1 MGKHGCKGIPIFLRN
16 KRTRMF
22 SLLTAL
28 LATIAIVVGNGA
40 INAASADI
48 FAQYYT
54 YSDAC
59 SKVSP
64 SRKIVKKD
72 EDGNYVFCIN
82 TGSTVKADSDWRDIP
97 LDVNNINEI
106 TARIA
111 KSSIENDF
119 TSQMEA
125 AAYLIH
131 EHYDEDKRGWEE
143 AKRRGFDGAPN
154 LKENAEK
161 LWNEVTQKTTKGMGF
176 KILDPYATYYARS
189 GRVVIDAQGVDGRN
203 VTYGSE
209 NTEFKVTAVGDKLRF
224 IKDKKQVKEV
234 KESINSYNL
243 TYGIDWVATGEGEA
257 EIKGEYYIPYLQR
270 KDIGNGA
277 ALIRVAK
284 DEKVKEF
291 TNVLTERAHRK
302 FQPSLSSKSTV
313 KELKVGDSVEDTVT
327 SALKNPTEDEWV
339 SGKDVRARGYYFVG
353 SYNDI
358 MKKRENKKDKVEE
371 YIKELREDKNI
382 RQVAAADVYFSGENQ
397 EVKAVAHEAK
407 GDLSKDE
414 LASAKVYKVNKDD
427 AGLFGTWVWF
437 IDPGNQ
443 KDDVREFIP
452 EKFVEEFGNVN
463 STVSHKA
470 KISIEHVKNLKNK
483 DTNDVSDAIVVSGV
497 PKDYGKFDG
506 NTDYGFSKD
515 AKMNIRLW
523 WVGNKDGSMSNENM
537 VKLVSSSVEEP
548 KEDENHKKIDSW
560 DVPLR
565 NGTYTL
571 GNGKI
576 ILTHNESN
584 SKEAGKDGDSEDNKG
599 SEDNKENRSV
609 ENKKEKF
616 EKVGDMID
624 LLDGNAAKSGM
635 YVFVYEFPGSSRAQ
649 EFKTSFN
656 NEDSRSFFDRNK
668 PVTVT
673 VNKAENASGKGE
685 PGKGEQPGGSSE
697 KPGNQKQP
705 GTGEVGKGESGKGEQ
720 PGKSEPGKQ
729 DNPGGSS
736 EKPSKQD
743 PGKSEPVGSGNVTGS
758 EVDPKTS
765 HSGGVVD
772 NIISK
777 QNPQNPQ
784 GSGVQA
790 GNNTQS
796 GSTQS
801 SGKNELGKQEPGK
814 EQPGG
819 SSEKPSGLQPGGTQN
834 NGSASSGQN
843 GGTSD
848 VKNGN
853 KSGESSGEPA
863 GSGNVTGSEV
873 DPKTSPSGGVVDNII
888 SKQNPQ
894 NPQGQQNPQ
903 NPQGSGVQAGNNT
916 QSGSTQGSG
925 KNDPGKQQQPGNVN
939 SGKEQPGGSSEKPGG
954 TQGSSAQNE
963 VACTQS
969 GSTQVGNNAQ
979 SGVNAGANNNT
990 LGAQVDAGTNNT
1002 VHQNADATGDSDAK
1016 NDAKSNA
1023 NNDKINEKNNK
1034 KDDQSNVKTDSQH
1047 KSEHVATKE
1056 DSKEDKYTATKSGTI
1071 QRGDSKKVD
1080 AHQSATQQ
1088 GNSKHGNSQQVD
1100 NQQGDNQQG
1109 DNQQVSDSNME
1120 QGAQSNDQYASG
1132 VKNSKRR
1139 HARLGA
1145 HFGHLVTTG
1154 VKVETTLMFSLAILL
1169 IAGAVIL
1176 AKRVSYIA

>member
-154 LKENAEK
+154 LKEDAEK
-161 LWNEVTQKTTKGMGF
+161 LWNEVSKKTPNSMGF
-176 KILDPYATYYARS
+176 KILYPYATYYARS
-189 GRVVIDAQGVDGRN
+189 GRVVIDAQGVDERN

-234 KESINSYNL
+234 KDHLGSYAAS
-243 TYGIDWVATGEGEA
+243 YGIEWVATGEGEA

-327 SALKNPTEDEWV
+327 SSLKNPTEGEWV

-537 VKLVSSSVEEP
+537 VKLVSSFVEEP

-584 SKEAGKDGDSEDNKG
+584 SKEAGKESGKDSDSEDNKG
-599 SEDNKENRSV
+599 SEDNKENRSA

-624 LLDGNAAKSGM
+624 LLDGNTAKSGM

-673 VNKAENASGKGE
+673 VNKAENAGAKGEPGKGDPGKGE
-685 PGKGEQPGGSSE
+685 PGKGEPGKEQPGGSSE
-697 KPGNQKQP
+697 KPGKQD
-705 GTGEVGKGESGKGEQ
+705 
-720 PGKSEPGKQ
+720 PGKQ

-736 EKPSKQD
+736 EKPSRQY

-765 HSGGVVD
+765 PSGGVVD

-777 QNPQNPQ
+777 QDPQ
-784 GSGVQA
+784 GSGKQD
-790 GNNTQS
+790 NP
-796 GSTQS
+796 
-801 SGKNELGKQEPGK
+801 GKQNLSKQEPGK
-814 EQPGG
+814 QDNPVKDQPDVQKPGD
-819 SSEKPSGLQPGGTQN
+819 SNEKPSGLQPGGMQN
-834 NGSASSGQN
+834 NGSASSSQN
-843 GGTSD
+843 GGASD
-848 VKNGN
+848 VKNGSQ
-853 KSGESSGEPA
+853 SGESSGEPA

-894 NPQGQQNPQ
+894 NPQ
-903 NPQGSGVQAGNNT
+903 NPQGSGVQAGNNN

-925 KNDPGKQQQPGNVN
+925 KNKPGKQQQPGNVN
-939 SGKEQPGGSSEKPGG
+939 PVKSEPGVQKPGGSSEKPGG

-963 VACTQS
+963 VAGTQS
-969 GSTQVGNNAQ
+969 GRAQVGNNAQ

-1002 VHQNADATGDSDAK
+1002 VHQNADATGESNPK
-1016 NDAKSNA
+1016 SNAKSNA

-1034 KDDQSNVKTDSQH
+1034 KDDQSNVKTDSQY

-1056 DSKEDKYTATKSGTI
+1056 DSKEDKYTAAKSGTI

-1088 GNSKHGNSQQVD
+1088 GDSKQEDSQY
-1100 NQQGDNQQG
+1100 GG
-1109 DNQQVSDSNME
+1109 NQQVSDSNVE
-1120 QGAQSNDQYASG
+1120 QNAQPNNQYASG
-1132 VKNSKRR
+1132 TKNSKRR

-1145 HFGHLVTTG
+1145 NVGHLVTTG

-1169 IAGAVIL
+1169 IAGSVVL

>member
-82 TGSTVKADSDWRDIP
+82 TGSTVKVDSDWRDIP
-97 LDVNNINEI
+97 IDVNNINEI

-111 KSSIENDF
+111 KSAIENDF
-119 TSQMEA
+119 TSQMED

-143 AKRRGFDGAPN
+143 AKRRGFDGASN
-154 LKENAEK
+154 LKEEAEK
-161 LWNEVTQKTTKGMGF
+161 LWNEVSKKTPNGMGF

-189 GRVVIDAQGVDGRN
+189 GRVVIDTQGVDEKN

-234 KESINSYNL
+234 KDHLGSYAAS
-243 TYGIDWVATGEGEA
+243 YGIEWVATGEGEE

-302 FQPSLSSKSTV
+302 FQPSISSKSTV

-584 SKEAGKDGDSEDNKG
+584 GKESGKDSDSEDNKG
-599 SEDNKENRSV
+599 SEDNKENRSA

-624 LLDGNAAKSGM
+624 LLDGNTAKSGM

-673 VNKAENASGKGE
+673 VNKAEDASGKGE
-685 PGKGEQPGGSSE
+685 PGKQQPGGSSE
-697 KPGNQKQP
+697 KPG
-705 GTGEVGKGESGKGEQ
+705 
-720 PGKSEPGKQ
+720 
-729 DNPGGSS
+729 
-736 EKPSKQD
+736 
-743 PGKSEPVGSGNVTGS
+743 
-758 EVDPKTS
+758 
-765 HSGGVVD
+765 
-772 NIISK
+772 
-777 QNPQNPQ
+777 
-784 GSGVQA
+784 
-790 GNNTQS
+790 
-796 GSTQS
+796 
-801 SGKNELGKQEPGK
+801 
-814 EQPGG
+814 
-819 SSEKPSGLQPGGTQN
+819 GLQPGGTQN
-834 NGSASSGQN
+834 NGGASSGQN
-843 GGTSD
+843 GGASD

-894 NPQGQQNPQ
+894 NPQSPQSPQNPHGQQS
-903 NPQGSGVQAGNNT
+903 PQGSGVQAGNNT

-925 KNDPGKQQQPGNVN
+925 KNEPGKQEPGKSEPGVQ
-939 SGKEQPGGSSEKPGG
+939 KPGGSSEKPGNQKQPGTGESGKQDNPGGSSEKLSG

-963 VACTQS
+963 VAGTQS
-969 GSTQVGNNAQ
+969 GRAQVGNNAQ

-1002 VHQNADATGDSDAK
+1002 VHQNADATGES
-1016 NDAKSNA
+1016 NAKSNA

-1034 KDDQSNVKTDSQH
+1034 KDNQSNVNTDAQN
-1047 KSEHVATKE
+1047 KSEHVEGKE
-1056 DSKEDKYTATKSGTI
+1056 DSKEGKYTATKSGTI
-1071 QRGDSKKVD
+1071 RRGDSKKVD
-1080 AHQSATQQ
+1080 AYQSTTQQ
-1088 GNSKHGNSQQVD
+1088 GDSKQGNSQY
-1100 NQQGDNQQG
+1100 G
-1109 DNQQVSDSNME
+1109 DNQQVSDSNVE
-1120 QGAQSNDQYASG
+1120 QNSQSNNQYASG
-1132 VKNSKRR
+1132 AKNSKRR

-1145 HFGHLVTTG
+1145 NVGHLVTTG

-1169 IAGAVIL
+1169 IAGSVIL

>member
-48 FAQYYT
+48 FGQYYT

-111 KSSIENDF
+111 KFAIKNDF
-119 TSQMEA
+119 TSRMEA

-143 AKRRGFDGAPN
+143 AKRRGFDTAFN
-154 LKENAEK
+154 LKEEVEK
-161 LWNEVTQKTTKGMGF
+161 LWNEVTQKTPKSMGF
-176 KILDPYATYYARS
+176 KILDPYATYYS
-189 GRVVIDAQGVDGRN
+189 KHGRVVIDANGIDLNKVPSG
-203 VTYGSE
+203 YE
-209 NTEFKVTAVGDKLRF
+209 NINFKVTAVGDKLRF

-234 KESINSYNL
+234 KDYIGSYSTL
-243 TYGIDWVATGEGEA
+243 YGIDWVATGEGEE

-284 DEKVKEF
+284 DEKVREF

-302 FQPSLSSKSTV
+302 FQPSISSKSTV

-327 SALKNPTEDEWV
+327 SSLKNPTEDEWV

-584 SKEAGKDGDSEDNKG
+584 GKESGKDSDSEDNKG
-599 SEDNKENRSV
+599 SEDNKENRSA

-624 LLDGNAAKSGM
+624 LLDGNTAKSGM

-685 PGKGEQPGGSSE
+685 PGKQEPGKQDNPGGSSE
-697 KPGNQKQP
+697 KPGKQD
-705 GTGEVGKGESGKGEQ
+705 
-720 PGKSEPGKQ
+720 PGKQ

-743 PGKSEPVGSGNVTGS
+743 PGKS
-758 EVDPKTS
+758 
-765 HSGGVVD
+765 
-772 NIISK
+772 
-777 QNPQNPQ
+777 
-784 GSGVQA
+784 
-790 GNNTQS
+790 
-796 GSTQS
+796 
-801 SGKNELGKQEPGK
+801 
-814 EQPGG
+814 
-819 SSEKPSGLQPGGTQN
+819 
-834 NGSASSGQN
+834 
-843 GGTSD
+843 
-848 VKNGN
+848 
-853 KSGESSGEPA
+853 EPA

-894 NPQGQQNPQ
+894 NPQNPQ
-903 NPQGSGVQAGNNT
+903 SPQNQQGSGVQAGDTN

-925 KNDPGKQQQPGNVN
+925 KNDPGKQEPGNVN
-939 SGKEQPGGSSEKPGG
+939 PVKSEPGVQKPGGSSEKPGG

-963 VACTQS
+963 VAGTQS
-969 GSTQVGNNAQ
+969 GRAQVGNNAQ

-1002 VHQNADATGDSDAK
+1002 VHQNADATVES
-1016 NDAKSNA
+1016 NAKSNAKSTA

-1034 KDDQSNVKTDSQH
+1034 KDNQSNVNTDSQH
-1047 KSEHVATKE
+1047 KSEHVEGKE
-1056 DSKEDKYTATKSGTI
+1056 YSKEGKYTATKSGTI

-1080 AHQSATQQ
+1080 THQSATQQ
-1088 GNSKHGNSQQVD
+1088 GDSK
-1100 NQQGDNQQG
+1100 QGDSQYG
-1109 DNQQVSDSNME
+1109 DNQQVSDSNVE
-1120 QGAQSNDQYASG
+1120 QNSQPNNQYVSG
-1132 VKNSKRR
+1132 TKNSKRR

-1145 HFGHLVTTG
+1145 NVGHLVTTG

-1169 IAGAVIL
+1169 IAGSVIL

>member
-48 FAQYYT
+48 FGQYYT

-64 SRKIVKKD
+64 SKKIVKKD

-111 KSSIENDF
+111 KFAIENDF
-119 TSQMEA
+119 TSRMEA

-143 AKRRGFDGAPN
+143 AKRRGFDTAFN
-154 LKENAEK
+154 LKEEAEK
-161 LWNEVTQKTTKGMGF
+161 LWNEVTQKTPNSMGF
-176 KILDPYATYYARS
+176 KILDPYATYYS
-189 GRVVIDAQGVDGRN
+189 KHGRVVIDANGIDLNKVPSG
-203 VTYGSE
+203 YE
-209 NTEFKVTAVGDKLRF
+209 NINFKVTAVGDKLRF

-234 KESINSYNL
+234 KDYIGSYSTL
-243 TYGIDWVATGEGEA
+243 YGIDWVATGEGEA

-284 DEKVKEF
+284 DEKVREF

-302 FQPSLSSKSTV
+302 FQPSISSKSTV

-327 SALKNPTEDEWV
+327 SSLKNPTEDEWV

-452 EKFVEEFGNVN
+452 GKFVEEFGNVN

-584 SKEAGKDGDSEDNKG
+584 GKESGKEAGKDSDSEDNKG
-599 SEDNKENRSV
+599 SEDNKENRSA

-624 LLDGNAAKSGM
+624 LLDGNTAKSGM

-673 VNKAENASGKGE
+673 VNKAENAGAKGEPGKSEPGKGE
-685 PGKGEQPGGSSE
+685 PGKQQPGGSSE
-697 KPGNQKQP
+697 KPG
-705 GTGEVGKGESGKGEQ
+705 
-720 PGKSEPGKQ
+720 
-729 DNPGGSS
+729 
-736 EKPSKQD
+736 
-743 PGKSEPVGSGNVTGS
+743 
-758 EVDPKTS
+758 
-765 HSGGVVD
+765 
-772 NIISK
+772 
-777 QNPQNPQ
+777 
-784 GSGVQA
+784 
-790 GNNTQS
+790 
-796 GSTQS
+796 
-801 SGKNELGKQEPGK
+801 
-814 EQPGG
+814 
-819 SSEKPSGLQPGGTQN
+819 GLQPGGTQN

-843 GGTSD
+843 GGASD

-873 DPKTSPSGGVVDNII
+873 DPKTSPSDGVVDNIV
-888 SKQNPQ
+888 SKQNP
-894 NPQGQQNPQ
+894 QNPQ

-925 KNDPGKQQQPGNVN
+925 KNEPGKQQQPGNANPVK
-939 SGKEQPGGSSEKPGG
+939 SEPGVQKPGGSSEKPGG

-963 VACTQS
+963 VAGTQS
-969 GSTQVGNNAQ
+969 GSAQVGNNAQ

-1002 VHQNADATGDSDAK
+1002 AHQNANATGES
-1016 NDAKSNA
+1016 NAKSNA
-1023 NNDKINEKNNK
+1023 TNDKINEKNNK
-1034 KDDQSNVKTDSQH
+1034 KDNQSNVNADSQH
-1047 KSEHVATKE
+1047 KSEHVEGKE
-1056 DSKEDKYTATKSGTI
+1056 DSKEGKYTATKSGAI

-1080 AHQSATQQ
+1080 THQSATQQ
-1088 GNSKHGNSQQVD
+1088 GDSK
-1100 NQQGDNQQG
+1100 QGDSRYG
-1109 DNQQVSDSNME
+1109 DNQQVSDSNVE
-1120 QGAQSNDQYASG
+1120 QNAQPNNQYASG
-1132 VKNSKRR
+1132 TKNSKRR

-1145 HFGHLVTTG
+1145 NVGHLVTTG

-1169 IAGAVIL
+1169 IAGSVIL

>member
-48 FAQYYT
+48 FAQYST
-54 YSDAC
+54 YKDAC
-59 SKVSP
+59 SQVKP
-64 SRKIVKKD
+64 YGKLVKKD
-72 EDGNYVFCIN
+72 DDGNYVFCIN
-82 TGSTVKADSDWRDIP
+82 TGSTVKADSDWRDMP

-111 KSSIENDF
+111 KYAIENNL
-119 TSQMEA
+119 TSQMEE

-131 EHYDEDKRGWEE
+131 ERYDEDKRGWEE
-143 AKRRGFDGAPN
+143 AKRRGFEGASN
-154 LKENAEK
+154 LKEDAEK
-161 LWNEVTQKTTKGMGF
+161 VWNEVTQKTPKGMGF
-176 KILDPYATYYARS
+176 KILDPYSTYYARS
-189 GRVVIDAQGVDGRN
+189 GRVIIDAHGVDARN
-203 VTYGSE
+203 VGYYRD
-209 NTEFKVTAVGDKLRF
+209 NTEFKLTAVGDKLRF
-224 IKDKKQVKEV
+224 IKDKKQVKEF
-234 KESINSYNL
+234 KELLNPYNL
-243 TYGIDWVATGEGEA
+243 QCGIDWVATGEGEA

-284 DEKVKEF
+284 DEKVREF

-302 FQPSLSSKSTV
+302 FQPSISSKSIV

-537 VKLVSSSVEEP
+537 VKLVSGSVEEP

-584 SKEAGKDGDSEDNKG
+584 GKESGKESGKDSDSEDNKG
-599 SEDNKENRSV
+599 SEDNKENRSA

-624 LLDGNAAKSGM
+624 LLDGNTAKSGM

-685 PGKGEQPGGSSE
+685 PGKQEPGKGEPGKQQPGGSSE
-697 KPGNQKQP
+697 KPGKQD
-705 GTGEVGKGESGKGEQ
+705 
-720 PGKSEPGKQ
+720 PGKQ

-765 HSGGVVD
+765 
-772 NIISK
+772 
-777 QNPQNPQ
+777 
-784 GSGVQA
+784 
-790 GNNTQS
+790 
-796 GSTQS
+796 
-801 SGKNELGKQEPGK
+801 
-814 EQPGG
+814 
-819 SSEKPSGLQPGGTQN
+819 
-834 NGSASSGQN
+834 
-843 GGTSD
+843 
-848 VKNGN
+848 
-853 KSGESSGEPA
+853 
-863 GSGNVTGSEV
+863 
-873 DPKTSPSGGVVDNII
+873 PSGGVVDNII

-894 NPQGQQNPQ
+894 NPQSPQNPQ
-903 NPQGSGVQAGNNT
+903 GQQGAQGSGVQAGNNT

-939 SGKEQPGGSSEKPGG
+939 PGKEQSGNANTVKSEPGVQKPGGSSEKPGG

-963 VACTQS
+963 VAGTQS
-969 GSTQVGNNAQ
+969 GRAQVGNNAQ

-1002 VHQNADATGDSDAK
+1002 VHQNADATGES
-1016 NDAKSNA
+1016 NAKSNA
-1023 NNDKINEKNNK
+1023 NNDKISEKNNK
-1034 KDDQSNVKTDSQH
+1034 KDGQSNVNTDSQH
-1047 KSEHVATKE
+1047 KSEHVEGKE
-1056 DSKEDKYTATKSGTI
+1056 DSKEGKYTATKSGTI

-1080 AHQSATQQ
+1080 THQSATQP
-1088 GNSKHGNSQQVD
+1088 GDSK
-1100 NQQGDNQQG
+1100 QGDSQYG
-1109 DNQQVSDSNME
+1109 DNQQVSDSNVE
-1120 QGAQSNDQYASG
+1120 QNSQSNNQYASG
-1132 VKNSKRR
+1132 AKNSKRR

-1145 HFGHLVTTG
+1145 NVGHLVTTG

-1169 IAGAVIL
+1169 IAGSVIL

>member
-48 FAQYYT
+48 FGQYYT

-64 SRKIVKKD
+64 SKKIVKKD

-111 KSSIENDF
+111 KFAIENDF
-119 TSQMEA
+119 TSRMEA

-143 AKRRGFDGAPN
+143 AKRRGFDTAFN
-154 LKENAEK
+154 LKEEAEK

-189 GRVVIDAQGVDGRN
+189 GRVIIDAQGVDGRN

-302 FQPSLSSKSTV
+302 FQPSISSKSTV

-327 SALKNPTEDEWV
+327 SSLKNPTEGEWV

-584 SKEAGKDGDSEDNKG
+584 GKESGKESGKDSDSEDNKG
-599 SEDNKENRSV
+599 SEDNKENRSA

-624 LLDGNAAKSGM
+624 LLDGNTAKSGM

-673 VNKAENASGKGE
+673 VNKAEDASGKGE
-685 PGKGEQPGGSSE
+685 PGKQEPGKSEPGKEQPGGSSE

-705 GTGEVGKGESGKGEQ
+705 GTGESGKG
-720 PGKSEPGKQ
+720 EPGKQ

-743 PGKSEPVGSGNVTGS
+743 PGKS
-758 EVDPKTS
+758 
-765 HSGGVVD
+765 
-772 NIISK
+772 
-777 QNPQNPQ
+777 
-784 GSGVQA
+784 
-790 GNNTQS
+790 
-796 GSTQS
+796 
-801 SGKNELGKQEPGK
+801 
-814 EQPGG
+814 
-819 SSEKPSGLQPGGTQN
+819 
-834 NGSASSGQN
+834 
-843 GGTSD
+843 
-848 VKNGN
+848 
-853 KSGESSGEPA
+853 EPA

-873 DPKTSPSGGVVDNII
+873 DPKTSPSGGVVDNIV
-888 SKQNPQ
+888 SKQNP
-894 NPQGQQNPQ
+894 QNPQ

-925 KNDPGKQQQPGNVN
+925 KNEPGKQEP
-939 SGKEQPGGSSEKPGG
+939 GKEQSGNANPVKSEPGVQKPGGSSEKPGG

-963 VACTQS
+963 VAGTQS
-969 GSTQVGNNAQ
+969 GRAQVGNNAQ

-1002 VHQNADATGDSDAK
+1002 VHQNADATAK
-1016 NDAKSNA
+1016 SNAKSNA

-1034 KDDQSNVKTDSQH
+1034 KDNQSNVNADSQH
-1047 KSEHVATKE
+1047 KSEHVEGKE
-1056 DSKEDKYTATKSGTI
+1056 DSKEGKYTATKSGTI

-1080 AHQSATQQ
+1080 THQSATQQ
-1088 GNSKHGNSQQVD
+1088 GDSK
-1100 NQQGDNQQG
+1100 QGDSQYG
-1109 DNQQVSDSNME
+1109 DNQQVSDSNVE
-1120 QGAQSNDQYASG
+1120 QNSQPNNQYVSG
-1132 VKNSKRR
+1132 TKNSKRR

-1145 HFGHLVTTG
+1145 NVGHLVTTG

-1169 IAGAVIL
+1169 IAGSVIL

>member
-72 EDGNYVFCIN
+72 DDGNYVFCIN

-111 KSSIENDF
+111 KSAIENDF
-119 TSQMEA
+119 TSRMEA

-143 AKRRGFDGAPN
+143 AKRRGFDGASN
-154 LKENAEK
+154 LKEDAEK
-161 LWNEVTQKTTKGMGF
+161 LWNEVTQKTPKCMGF

-189 GRVVIDAQGVDGRN
+189 GRVVIDTQGVDERN
-203 VTYGSE
+203 VTYDSE
-209 NTEFKVTAVGDKLRF
+209 NTKFKVTAVGDKLRF

-234 KESINSYNL
+234 KDHIGSYSTL
-243 TYGIDWVATGEGEA
+243 YGIDWVATGEGEA

-327 SALKNPTEDEWV
+327 SSLKNPTEGEWV

-452 EKFVEEFGNVN
+452 GKFVEEFGNVN

-584 SKEAGKDGDSEDNKG
+584 GKEAGKESGKDSDSEDNKG
-599 SEDNKENRSV
+599 SEDNKENRSA

-624 LLDGNAAKSGM
+624 LLDGNTAKSGM

-673 VNKAENASGKGE
+673 VNKAENAGAKGE
-685 PGKGEQPGGSSE
+685 PGKGEPGKEQSGNANPVKSEPGVQKPGGSSE
-697 KPGNQKQP
+697 D
-705 GTGEVGKGESGKGEQ
+705 
-720 PGKSEPGKQ
+720 PGKQDPGKQ

-743 PGKSEPVGSGNVTGS
+743 PDKSEPAGSGNVTGS

-765 HSGGVVD
+765 SSGGVVD

-784 GSGVQA
+784 
-790 GNNTQS
+790 
-796 GSTQS
+796 
-801 SGKNELGKQEPGK
+801 
-814 EQPGG
+814 
-819 SSEKPSGLQPGGTQN
+819 
-834 NGSASSGQN
+834 
-843 GGTSD
+843 
-848 VKNGN
+848 
-853 KSGESSGEPA
+853 
-863 GSGNVTGSEV
+863 
-873 DPKTSPSGGVVDNII
+873 
-888 SKQNPQ
+888 NPQ
-894 NPQGQQNPQ
+894 SPQSPQSPQ

-939 SGKEQPGGSSEKPGG
+939 PGKEQPGGSSEKPGG

-963 VACTQS
+963 VAGTQS

-979 SGVNAGANNNT
+979 SGVNAGVNNNT

-1002 VHQNADATGDSDAK
+1002 VHQNADAAGES
-1016 NDAKSNA
+1016 NAKSNA

-1056 DSKEDKYTATKSGTI
+1056 DSKEGKYTATKSGTI

-1080 AHQSATQQ
+1080 TYQSATQQ
-1088 GNSKHGNSQQVD
+1088 GDSK
-1100 NQQGDNQQG
+1100 QGDSQYG
-1109 DNQQVSDSNME
+1109 GNQQVSDSNVE
-1120 QGAQSNDQYASG
+1120 QNSQSNNQYASG
-1132 VKNSKRR
+1132 TKNSKRR

-1145 HFGHLVTTG
+1145 NVGHLVTTG

-1169 IAGAVIL
+1169 IAGSVIL

>member
-22 SLLTAL
+22 SLMTAL

-48 FAQYYT
+48 FGQYYT

-64 SRKIVKKD
+64 SKKIVKKD

-111 KSSIENDF
+111 KFAIENDF
-119 TSQMEA
+119 TSRMEA

-143 AKRRGFDGAPN
+143 AKRRGFDTAFN
-154 LKENAEK
+154 LKEEAEK
-161 LWNEVTQKTTKGMGF
+161 LWNEVTQKTPNSMGF
-176 KILDPYATYYARS
+176 KILDPYATYYS
-189 GRVVIDAQGVDGRN
+189 KHGRVVIDANGIDLNKVPSG
-203 VTYGSE
+203 YE
-209 NTEFKVTAVGDKLRF
+209 NINFKVTAVGDKLRF

-234 KESINSYNL
+234 KDYIGSYSTL
-243 TYGIDWVATGEGEA
+243 YGIDWVATGEGEE

-284 DEKVKEF
+284 DEKVREF

-302 FQPSLSSKSTV
+302 FQPSISSKSTV

-327 SALKNPTEDEWV
+327 SSLKNPTEDEWV

-452 EKFVEEFGNVN
+452 GKFVEEFGNVN

-584 SKEAGKDGDSEDNKG
+584 GKESGKEAGKDSDSEDNKG
-599 SEDNKENRSV
+599 SEDNKENRSA

-624 LLDGNAAKSGM
+624 LLDGNTAKSGM

-656 NEDSRSFFDRNK
+656 NEDSRSFFDRSK

-673 VNKAENASGKGE
+673 VNKAENAGAKGEPGKSEPGKGE
-685 PGKGEQPGGSSE
+685 PGKQQPGGSSE
-697 KPGNQKQP
+697 KPG
-705 GTGEVGKGESGKGEQ
+705 
-720 PGKSEPGKQ
+720 
-729 DNPGGSS
+729 
-736 EKPSKQD
+736 KQD
-743 PGKSEPVGSGNVTGS
+743 PGKSEPV
-758 EVDPKTS
+758 
-765 HSGGVVD
+765 
-772 NIISK
+772 
-777 QNPQNPQ
+777 
-784 GSGVQA
+784 
-790 GNNTQS
+790 
-796 GSTQS
+796 
-801 SGKNELGKQEPGK
+801 
-814 EQPGG
+814 
-819 SSEKPSGLQPGGTQN
+819 
-834 NGSASSGQN
+834 
-843 GGTSD
+843 
-848 VKNGN
+848 
-853 KSGESSGEPA
+853 

-894 NPQGQQNPQ
+894 NPQSPQ
-903 NPQGSGVQAGNNT
+903 NQQGSGVQAGNNN

-925 KNDPGKQQQPGNVN
+925 KNEPGKQEPGKSEPGVQKPGGSSEKPGNQKQPGTGE
-939 SGKEQPGGSSEKPGG
+939 SGKQDNPGGSSEKPGG

-963 VACTQS
+963 VAGTQS

-1002 VHQNADATGDSDAK
+1002 VHQNADATAK
-1016 NDAKSNA
+1016 SNAKSNA

-1034 KDDQSNVKTDSQH
+1034 KDNQSNVNADSQH
-1047 KSEHVATKE
+1047 KSEHVEGKE
-1056 DSKEDKYTATKSGTI
+1056 DSKEGKYTATKSGTI

-1080 AHQSATQQ
+1080 THQSATQQ
-1088 GNSKHGNSQQVD
+1088 GDSK
-1100 NQQGDNQQG
+1100 QGDSQYG
-1109 DNQQVSDSNME
+1109 DNQQVSDSNVE
-1120 QGAQSNDQYASG
+1120 QNSQPNNQYVSG
-1132 VKNSKRR
+1132 TKNSKRR

-1145 HFGHLVTTG
+1145 NVGHLVTTG

-1169 IAGAVIL
+1169 IAGSVIL
-1176 AKRVSYIA
+1176 SKRVSYIA

>member
-72 EDGNYVFCIN
+72 DDGNYVFCIN

-111 KSSIENDF
+111 KSAIENDF
-119 TSQMEA
+119 TSRMEA

-143 AKRRGFDGAPN
+143 AKRRGFDGASN
-154 LKENAEK
+154 LKEDAEK
-161 LWNEVTQKTTKGMGF
+161 LWNEVTQKTPKGMGF

-189 GRVVIDAQGVDGRN
+189 GRVVIDTQGVDERN
-203 VTYGSE
+203 VTYDSE
-209 NTEFKVTAVGDKLRF
+209 NTKFKVTAVGDKLRF

-234 KESINSYNL
+234 KDHIGSYSTL
-243 TYGIDWVATGEGEA
+243 YGIDWVATGEGEA

-327 SALKNPTEDEWV
+327 SSLKNPTEGEWV

-397 EVKAVAHEAK
+397 EVKAVAHEAT

-452 EKFVEEFGNVN
+452 GKFVEEFGNVN

-523 WVGNKDGSMSNENM
+523 WVGNKDSSMSNENM

-560 DVPLR
+560 DVPLH

-584 SKEAGKDGDSEDNKG
+584 SKEAGKDSDSEDNKG
-599 SEDNKENRSV
+599 SEDNKENRSA

-624 LLDGNAAKSGM
+624 LLDGNTAKSGM

-673 VNKAENASGKGE
+673 VNKEENASGKGE
-685 PGKGEQPGGSSE
+685 PGKQEPGKEQPGNVNPVKSEPDVQKPGGSSE

-705 GTGEVGKGESGKGEQ
+705 G
-720 PGKSEPGKQ
+720 
-729 DNPGGSS
+729 GSS
-736 EKPSKQD
+736 EKPGKQD
-743 PGKSEPVGSGNVTGS
+743 PGKSEPV
-758 EVDPKTS
+758 
-765 HSGGVVD
+765 
-772 NIISK
+772 
-777 QNPQNPQ
+777 
-784 GSGVQA
+784 
-790 GNNTQS
+790 
-796 GSTQS
+796 
-801 SGKNELGKQEPGK
+801 
-814 EQPGG
+814 
-819 SSEKPSGLQPGGTQN
+819 
-834 NGSASSGQN
+834 
-843 GGTSD
+843 
-848 VKNGN
+848 
-853 KSGESSGEPA
+853 

-894 NPQGQQNPQ
+894 NPQ
-903 NPQGSGVQAGNNT
+903 NPQGSGVQAGNNN
-916 QSGSTQGSG
+916 QSGSTQSSG
-925 KNDPGKQQQPGNVN
+925 KNDPGKQDPGKQDP
-939 SGKEQPGGSSEKPGG
+939 GKQDNPGGSSEQPGG

-963 VACTQS
+963 VAGTQS
-969 GSTQVGNNAQ
+969 GRAQVGNNAQ

-1002 VHQNADATGDSDAK
+1002 VHQNADATGDSNPK
-1016 NDAKSNA
+1016 SNPKSNA

-1047 KSEHVATKE
+1047 KSEHIASKE
-1056 DSKEDKYTATKSGTI
+1056 DSKEGKYTATKSGTI

-1080 AHQSATQQ
+1080 TYQSATQQ
-1088 GNSKHGNSQQVD
+1088 GDSK
-1100 NQQGDNQQG
+1100 QGDSQYG
-1109 DNQQVSDSNME
+1109 GNQQVSDSNVE
-1120 QGAQSNDQYASG
+1120 QNSQSNNQYASG
-1132 VKNSKRR
+1132 TKNSKRR

-1145 HFGHLVTTG
+1145 NVGHLVTTG

-1169 IAGAVIL
+1169 IAGSVIL

>member
-22 SLLTAL
+22 SLMTAL

-48 FAQYYT
+48 FGQYYT

-64 SRKIVKKD
+64 SKKIVKKD

-111 KSSIENDF
+111 KFAIENDF
-119 TSQMEA
+119 TSRMEA

-143 AKRRGFDGAPN
+143 AKRRGFDTAFN
-154 LKENAEK
+154 LKEEAEK
-161 LWNEVTQKTTKGMGF
+161 LWNEVTQKTPNSMGF
-176 KILDPYATYYARS
+176 KILDPYATYYS
-189 GRVVIDAQGVDGRN
+189 KHGRVVIDANGIDLNKVPSG
-203 VTYGSE
+203 YE
-209 NTEFKVTAVGDKLRF
+209 NINFKVTAVGDKLHF

-234 KESINSYNL
+234 KDYIGSYSTL
-243 TYGIDWVATGEGEA
+243 YGIDWVATGEGEE

-284 DEKVKEF
+284 DEKVREF

-302 FQPSLSSKSTV
+302 FQPSISSKSTV

-327 SALKNPTEDEWV
+327 SSLKNPTEDEWV

-452 EKFVEEFGNVN
+452 GKFVEEFGNVN

-584 SKEAGKDGDSEDNKG
+584 GKESGKEAGKDSDSEDNKG
-599 SEDNKENRSV
+599 SEDNKENRSA

-624 LLDGNAAKSGM
+624 LLDGNTAKSGM

-673 VNKAENASGKGE
+673 VNKAENAGAKGEPGKSEPGKGE
-685 PGKGEQPGGSSE
+685 PGKQQPGGSSE
-697 KPGNQKQP
+697 KPG
-705 GTGEVGKGESGKGEQ
+705 
-720 PGKSEPGKQ
+720 
-729 DNPGGSS
+729 
-736 EKPSKQD
+736 
-743 PGKSEPVGSGNVTGS
+743 
-758 EVDPKTS
+758 
-765 HSGGVVD
+765 
-772 NIISK
+772 
-777 QNPQNPQ
+777 
-784 GSGVQA
+784 
-790 GNNTQS
+790 
-796 GSTQS
+796 
-801 SGKNELGKQEPGK
+801 
-814 EQPGG
+814 
-819 SSEKPSGLQPGGTQN
+819 GLQPGGTQN
-834 NGSASSGQN
+834 NGGASSGQN
-843 GGTSD
+843 GGASD

-894 NPQGQQNPQ
+894 NPQSPQ
-903 NPQGSGVQAGNNT
+903 NPQGSGVQAGNNN

-925 KNDPGKQQQPGNVN
+925 KNEPGKQQQSGNANPVKSEPGVQ
-939 SGKEQPGGSSEKPGG
+939 KPGGSSEKLSG

-963 VACTQS
+963 VAGTQS

-1034 KDDQSNVKTDSQH
+1034 KDDRSNVKTDSQH
-1047 KSEHVATKE
+1047 KSEHVEGKE
-1056 DSKEDKYTATKSGTI
+1056 DSKEGKYTATKSGTI
-1071 QRGDSKKVD
+1071 QRGNSKKVD
-1080 AHQSATQQ
+1080 TYQSATQQ

-1100 NQQGDNQQG
+1100 NQQGDNQQ
-1109 DNQQVSDSNME
+1109 VSDSNME
-1120 QGAQSNDQYASG
+1120 QGAQSNNQYASG
-1132 VKNSKRR
+1132 AKNSKRR

-1145 HFGHLVTTG
+1145 NVGHLVTTG

-1169 IAGAVIL
+1169 IAGSVIL
-1176 AKRVSYIA
+1176 AKRVSYIV

>member
-22 SLLTAL
+22 SLMTAL

-48 FAQYYT
+48 FGQYYT

-64 SRKIVKKD
+64 SKKIVKKD

-111 KSSIENDF
+111 KFAIENDF
-119 TSQMEA
+119 TSRMEA

-143 AKRRGFDGAPN
+143 AKRRGFDTAFN
-154 LKENAEK
+154 LKEEAEK
-161 LWNEVTQKTTKGMGF
+161 LWNEVSKKTPNGMGF
-176 KILDPYATYYARS
+176 KILDPYATYYS
-189 GRVVIDAQGVDGRN
+189 KHGRVVIDANGIDLNKVPSG
-203 VTYGSE
+203 YE
-209 NTEFKVTAVGDKLRF
+209 NINFKVTAVGDKLRF

-302 FQPSLSSKSTV
+302 FQPSISSKSTV

-327 SALKNPTEDEWV
+327 SSLKNPTEGEWV

-584 SKEAGKDGDSEDNKG
+584 GKESGKESGKDSDSEDNKG
-599 SEDNKENRSV
+599 SEDNKENRSA

-624 LLDGNAAKSGM
+624 LLDGNTAKSGM

-673 VNKAENASGKGE
+673 VNKAEDASGKGE
-685 PGKGEQPGGSSE
+685 PGKQEPGKSEPGKEQPGGSSE

-705 GTGEVGKGESGKGEQ
+705 GTGESGKG
-720 PGKSEPGKQ
+720 EPGKQ

-743 PGKSEPVGSGNVTGS
+743 PGKS
-758 EVDPKTS
+758 
-765 HSGGVVD
+765 
-772 NIISK
+772 
-777 QNPQNPQ
+777 
-784 GSGVQA
+784 
-790 GNNTQS
+790 
-796 GSTQS
+796 
-801 SGKNELGKQEPGK
+801 
-814 EQPGG
+814 
-819 SSEKPSGLQPGGTQN
+819 
-834 NGSASSGQN
+834 
-843 GGTSD
+843 
-848 VKNGN
+848 
-853 KSGESSGEPA
+853 EPA

-873 DPKTSPSGGVVDNII
+873 DPKTSPSGGVVDNIV
-888 SKQNPQ
+888 SKQNP
-894 NPQGQQNPQ
+894 QNPQ

-925 KNDPGKQQQPGNVN
+925 KNEPGKQEP
-939 SGKEQPGGSSEKPGG
+939 GKEQSGNANPVKSEPGVQKPGGSSEKPGG

-963 VACTQS
+963 VAGTQS
-969 GSTQVGNNAQ
+969 GRAQVGNNAQ

-1002 VHQNADATGDSDAK
+1002 VHQNADATAK
-1016 NDAKSNA
+1016 SNAKSNA

-1034 KDDQSNVKTDSQH
+1034 KDNQSNVNADSQH
-1047 KSEHVATKE
+1047 KSEHVEGKE
-1056 DSKEDKYTATKSGTI
+1056 DSKEGKYTATKSGTI

-1080 AHQSATQQ
+1080 THQSATQQ
-1088 GNSKHGNSQQVD
+1088 GDSK
-1100 NQQGDNQQG
+1100 QGDSQYG
-1109 DNQQVSDSNME
+1109 DNQQVSDSNVE
-1120 QGAQSNDQYASG
+1120 QNSQPNNQYVSG
-1132 VKNSKRR
+1132 TKNSKRR

-1145 HFGHLVTTG
+1145 NVGHLVTTG

-1169 IAGAVIL
+1169 IAGSVIL
-1176 AKRVSYIA
+1176 SKRVSYIA

>member
-22 SLLTAL
+22 SLMTAL

-48 FAQYYT
+48 FGQYYT

-64 SRKIVKKD
+64 SKKIVKKD

-111 KSSIENDF
+111 KFAIENDF
-119 TSQMEA
+119 TSRMEA

-143 AKRRGFDGAPN
+143 AKRRGFDTAFN
-154 LKENAEK
+154 LKEEAEK
-161 LWNEVTQKTTKGMGF
+161 LWNEVTQKTPNSMGF
-176 KILDPYATYYARS
+176 KILDPYATYYS
-189 GRVVIDAQGVDGRN
+189 KHGRVVIDANGINLNKVPSG
-203 VTYGSE
+203 YE
-209 NTEFKVTAVGDKLRF
+209 NINFKVTAVGDKLRF

-234 KESINSYNL
+234 KDYIGSYSTL
-243 TYGIDWVATGEGEA
+243 YGIDWVATGEGEE

-284 DEKVKEF
+284 DEKVREF

-302 FQPSLSSKSTV
+302 FQPSISSKSTV

-327 SALKNPTEDEWV
+327 SSLKNPTEDEWV

-576 ILTHNESN
+576 IITHNESN
-584 SKEAGKDGDSEDNKG
+584 GKESGKDSDSEDNKG
-599 SEDNKENRSV
+599 SEDNKENRSA

-624 LLDGNAAKSGM
+624 LLDGNTAKSGM

-673 VNKAENASGKGE
+673 VNKAEDASGKGE
-685 PGKGEQPGGSSE
+685 PGKQQPGKGEPGKSEPGKQQPVKEQPGKSEPGKEQPGGSSE

-705 GTGEVGKGESGKGEQ
+705 GAGES
-720 PGKSEPGKQ
+720 GKQ

-736 EKPSKQD
+736 EKPGNQD
-743 PGKSEPVGSGNVTGS
+743 PGKS
-758 EVDPKTS
+758 
-765 HSGGVVD
+765 
-772 NIISK
+772 
-777 QNPQNPQ
+777 
-784 GSGVQA
+784 
-790 GNNTQS
+790 
-796 GSTQS
+796 
-801 SGKNELGKQEPGK
+801 
-814 EQPGG
+814 
-819 SSEKPSGLQPGGTQN
+819 
-834 NGSASSGQN
+834 
-843 GGTSD
+843 
-848 VKNGN
+848 
-853 KSGESSGEPA
+853 EPA

-894 NPQGQQNPQ
+894 NPQNA
-903 NPQGSGVQAGNNT
+903 QGSGVQAGNNT

-925 KNDPGKQQQPGNVN
+925 KNDPGKQEPGK
-939 SGKEQPGGSSEKPGG
+939 SEPGAQKPGGSSEKPGNQKQPGTGESGKQDNPGGSSEKLSG

-963 VACTQS
+963 VAGTQS
-969 GSTQVGNNAQ
+969 GRAQVGNNAQ

-1002 VHQNADATGDSDAK
+1002 VHQNADATAK
-1016 NDAKSNA
+1016 SNAKSNA

-1034 KDDQSNVKTDSQH
+1034 KDNQSNVNADSQH
-1047 KSEHVATKE
+1047 KSEHVEGKE
-1056 DSKEDKYTATKSGTI
+1056 DSKEGKYTATKSGAI

-1080 AHQSATQQ
+1080 THQSATQQ
-1088 GNSKHGNSQQVD
+1088 GDSQY
-1100 NQQGDNQQG
+1100 G
-1109 DNQQVSDSNME
+1109 DNQQVSDSNVE
-1120 QGAQSNDQYASG
+1120 QNSQPNNQYVSG
-1132 VKNSKRR
+1132 TKNSKRR

-1145 HFGHLVTTG
+1145 NVGHLVTTG

-1169 IAGAVIL
+1169 IAGSVIL

>member
-48 FAQYYT
+48 FAQYYK

-97 LDVNNINEI
+97 LDINNINEI

-111 KSSIENDF
+111 KSAIENDF
-119 TSQMEA
+119 TSRMEA

-143 AKRRGFDGAPN
+143 AKRRGFDGASN
-154 LKENAEK
+154 LKEDAEK
-161 LWNEVTQKTTKGMGF
+161 LWNEVTQKTPKGMGF

-189 GRVVIDAQGVDGRN
+189 GRVVIDTQGVDERN
-203 VTYGSE
+203 VTYDSE
-209 NTEFKVTAVGDKLRF
+209 NTKFKVTAVGDKLRF

-234 KESINSYNL
+234 KDHIGSYSTL
-243 TYGIDWVATGEGEA
+243 YGIDWVATGEGEA

-302 FQPSLSSKSTV
+302 FQPSISSKSTV

-327 SALKNPTEDEWV
+327 SSLKNPTEGEWV

-397 EVKAVAHEAK
+397 EVKAVAHEAT

-452 EKFVEEFGNVN
+452 GKFVEEFGNVN

-584 SKEAGKDGDSEDNKG
+584 SKEVGKDGDSEDNKG

-624 LLDGNAAKSGM
+624 LLDGNTAKSGM

-705 GTGEVGKGESGKGEQ
+705 GTGEVGKGESGK
-720 PGKSEPGKQ
+720 Q

-743 PGKSEPVGSGNVTGS
+743 PGKSEPAGSGNVTGS

-765 HSGGVVD
+765 PSGGVVD

-777 QNPQNPQ
+777 QNPQGQQNPQNPQ

-796 GSTQS
+796 GSTQG

-963 VACTQS
+963 VAGTQS

-1047 KSEHVATKE
+1047 KSEHVASKE
-1056 DSKEDKYTATKSGTI
+1056 DSKEGKYTATKSGTI

-1080 AHQSATQQ
+1080 TYQSATQQ
-1088 GNSKHGNSQQVD
+1088 GDSK
-1100 NQQGDNQQG
+1100 QGDSQYG
-1109 DNQQVSDSNME
+1109 GNQQVSDSNVE
-1120 QGAQSNDQYASG
+1120 QNSQSNNQYASG
-1132 VKNSKRR
+1132 TKNSKRR

-1145 HFGHLVTTG
+1145 NVGHLVTTG

-1169 IAGAVIL
+1169 IAGSVIL

>member
-22 SLLTAL
+22 SLMTAL

-48 FAQYYT
+48 FGQYYT

-64 SRKIVKKD
+64 SKKIVKKD

-111 KSSIENDF
+111 KFAIENDF
-119 TSQMEA
+119 TSRMEA

-143 AKRRGFDGAPN
+143 AKRRGFDTAFN
-154 LKENAEK
+154 LKEEAEK
-161 LWNEVTQKTTKGMGF
+161 LWNEVTQKTPNSMGF
-176 KILDPYATYYARS
+176 KILDPYATYYS
-189 GRVVIDAQGVDGRN
+189 KHGRVVIDANGIDLNKVPSG
-203 VTYGSE
+203 YE
-209 NTEFKVTAVGDKLRF
+209 NINFKVTAVGDKLRF

-234 KESINSYNL
+234 KDYIGSYSTL
-243 TYGIDWVATGEGEA
+243 YGIDWVATGEGEE

-284 DEKVKEF
+284 DEKVREF

-302 FQPSLSSKSTV
+302 FQPSISSKSTV

-327 SALKNPTEDEWV
+327 SSLKNPTEDEWV

-452 EKFVEEFGNVN
+452 GKFVEEFGNVN

-584 SKEAGKDGDSEDNKG
+584 GKESGKEAGKDSDSEDNKG
-599 SEDNKENRSV
+599 SEDNKENRSA

-624 LLDGNAAKSGM
+624 LLDGNTAKSGM

-673 VNKAENASGKGE
+673 VNKAENAGAKGEPGKSEPGKGE
-685 PGKGEQPGGSSE
+685 PGKQQPGGSSE
-697 KPGNQKQP
+697 KPGKQD
-705 GTGEVGKGESGKGEQ
+705 
-720 PGKSEPGKQ
+720 PGKQ

-736 EKPSKQD
+736 EKPGKQD
-743 PGKSEPVGSGNVTGS
+743 PGKSEPV
-758 EVDPKTS
+758 
-765 HSGGVVD
+765 
-772 NIISK
+772 
-777 QNPQNPQ
+777 
-784 GSGVQA
+784 
-790 GNNTQS
+790 
-796 GSTQS
+796 
-801 SGKNELGKQEPGK
+801 
-814 EQPGG
+814 
-819 SSEKPSGLQPGGTQN
+819 
-834 NGSASSGQN
+834 
-843 GGTSD
+843 
-848 VKNGN
+848 
-853 KSGESSGEPA
+853 

-894 NPQGQQNPQ
+894 NPQSPQ
-903 NPQGSGVQAGNNT
+903 NQQGSGVQAGNNT

-925 KNDPGKQQQPGNVN
+925 KNDPGKQQQPGNAN
-939 SGKEQPGGSSEKPGG
+939 PGKEQPGNANPVKGEPGVQKPGGSSEKPGG

-963 VACTQS
+963 VAGTQS
-969 GSTQVGNNAQ
+969 GRAQVGNNAQ

-1002 VHQNADATGDSDAK
+1002 VHQNADATGESNAK
-1016 NDAKSNA
+1016 SNAKSNA

-1034 KDDQSNVKTDSQH
+1034 KDNQSNVNTDSQH
-1047 KSEHVATKE
+1047 KSEHVEGKE
-1056 DSKEDKYTATKSGTI
+1056 DSKEGKYTATKSGTI

-1080 AHQSATQQ
+1080 TYQSATQQ
-1088 GNSKHGNSQQVD
+1088 GDSK
-1100 NQQGDNQQG
+1100 QGDSKQG
-1109 DNQQVSDSNME
+1109 DSQYGGNQQVSDSNVE
-1120 QGAQSNDQYASG
+1120 QNSQSNNQYASG
-1132 VKNSKRR
+1132 TKNSKRR

-1145 HFGHLVTTG
+1145 NVGHLVTTG

-1169 IAGAVIL
+1169 IAGSVIL

>member
-97 LDVNNINEI
+97 LDINNINEI

-111 KSSIENDF
+111 KSAIENDF
-119 TSQMEA
+119 TSRMEA

-143 AKRRGFDGAPN
+143 AKRRGFDGASN
-154 LKENAEK
+154 LKEDAEK
-161 LWNEVTQKTTKGMGF
+161 LWNEVTQKTPKGMGF

-189 GRVVIDAQGVDGRN
+189 GRVVIDTQGVDERN

-209 NTEFKVTAVGDKLRF
+209 NTKFKVTAVGDKLRF

-234 KESINSYNL
+234 KDHIGSYSTL
-243 TYGIDWVATGEGEA
+243 YGIDWVATGEGEA

-327 SALKNPTEDEWV
+327 SALKNPTEGEWV

-358 MKKRENKKDKVEE
+358 MKKHENKKDKVEE

-397 EVKAVAHEAK
+397 EVKAVAHEAT

-452 EKFVEEFGNVN
+452 GKFVEEFGNVN

-515 AKMNIRLW
+515 TKMNIRLW

-584 SKEAGKDGDSEDNKG
+584 GKESGKESGKDGDSEDNKG
-599 SEDNKENRSV
+599 SEDNKENRSA

-624 LLDGNAAKSGM
+624 LLDGNTAKSGM

-673 VNKAENASGKGE
+673 VNKAENAGAKGEPGKSEPGKGE
-685 PGKGEQPGGSSE
+685 PGKQQPGGSSE
-697 KPGNQKQP
+697 KPGKQD
-705 GTGEVGKGESGKGEQ
+705 
-720 PGKSEPGKQ
+720 PGKQ

-736 EKPSKQD
+736 EKPGKQD
-743 PGKSEPVGSGNVTGS
+743 PGKSEPV
-758 EVDPKTS
+758 
-765 HSGGVVD
+765 
-772 NIISK
+772 
-777 QNPQNPQ
+777 
-784 GSGVQA
+784 
-790 GNNTQS
+790 
-796 GSTQS
+796 
-801 SGKNELGKQEPGK
+801 
-814 EQPGG
+814 
-819 SSEKPSGLQPGGTQN
+819 
-834 NGSASSGQN
+834 
-843 GGTSD
+843 
-848 VKNGN
+848 
-853 KSGESSGEPA
+853 

-894 NPQGQQNPQ
+894 NPQSPQ
-903 NPQGSGVQAGNNT
+903 NQQGSGVQAGNNN

-925 KNDPGKQQQPGNVN
+925 KNEPGKQEPGKSEPGVQKPGGSSEKPGNQKQPGTGE
-939 SGKEQPGGSSEKPGG
+939 SGKQDNPGGSSEKPGG

-963 VACTQS
+963 VAGTQS

-1002 VHQNADATGDSDAK
+1002 VHQNADATAK
-1016 NDAKSNA
+1016 SNAKSNA

-1034 KDDQSNVKTDSQH
+1034 KDNQSNVNADSQH
-1047 KSEHVATKE
+1047 KSEHVEGKE
-1056 DSKEDKYTATKSGTI
+1056 DSKEGKYTATKSGTI

-1080 AHQSATQQ
+1080 THQSATQQ
-1088 GNSKHGNSQQVD
+1088 GDSK
-1100 NQQGDNQQG
+1100 QGDSQYG
-1109 DNQQVSDSNME
+1109 DNQQVSDSNVE
-1120 QGAQSNDQYASG
+1120 QNSQPNNQYVSG
-1132 VKNSKRR
+1132 TKNSKRR

-1145 HFGHLVTTG
+1145 NVGHLVTTG

-1169 IAGAVIL
+1169 IAGSVIL
-1176 AKRVSYIA
+1176 SKRVSYIA

>member
-72 EDGNYVFCIN
+72 DDGNYVFCIN

-111 KSSIENDF
+111 KSAIENDF
-119 TSQMEA
+119 TSRMEA

-143 AKRRGFDGAPN
+143 AKRRGFDGASN
-154 LKENAEK
+154 LKEDAEK
-161 LWNEVTQKTTKGMGF
+161 LWNEVTQKTPKGMGF

-189 GRVVIDAQGVDGRN
+189 GRVVIDTQGVDERN
-203 VTYGSE
+203 VTYDSE
-209 NTEFKVTAVGDKLRF
+209 NTKFKVTAVGDKLRF

-234 KESINSYNL
+234 KDHIGSYSTL
-243 TYGIDWVATGEGEA
+243 YGIDWVATGEGEA

-327 SALKNPTEDEWV
+327 SSLKNPTEGEWV

-452 EKFVEEFGNVN
+452 GKFVEEFGNVN

-584 SKEAGKDGDSEDNKG
+584 GKEAGKESGKDSDSEDNKG
-599 SEDNKENRSV
+599 SEDNKENRSA

-624 LLDGNAAKSGM
+624 LLDGNTAKSGM

-673 VNKAENASGKGE
+673 VNKAENAGAKGE
-685 PGKGEQPGGSSE
+685 PGKGEPGKEQSGNANPVKSEPGVQKPGGSSE
-697 KPGNQKQP
+697 D
-705 GTGEVGKGESGKGEQ
+705 
-720 PGKSEPGKQ
+720 PGKQDPGKQ

-743 PGKSEPVGSGNVTGS
+743 PDKS
-758 EVDPKTS
+758 
-765 HSGGVVD
+765 
-772 NIISK
+772 
-777 QNPQNPQ
+777 
-784 GSGVQA
+784 
-790 GNNTQS
+790 
-796 GSTQS
+796 
-801 SGKNELGKQEPGK
+801 
-814 EQPGG
+814 
-819 SSEKPSGLQPGGTQN
+819 
-834 NGSASSGQN
+834 
-843 GGTSD
+843 
-848 VKNGN
+848 
-853 KSGESSGEPA
+853 EPA

-894 NPQGQQNPQ
+894 GSGKQDNPGKQNLSKQEPGKQDNPVKDQPGVQKPGDSNEKPSGLQPGGTQNNGSASSSQNGGASDVKNGSQSGESSGEPAGSGNVTGSEVDPKTSSSGGVVDNIISKQNPQNPQ
-903 NPQGSGVQAGNNT
+903 NPQGSGVQAGNNN
-916 QSGSTQGSG
+916 QSGSTQSSG
-925 KNDPGKQQQPGNVN
+925 KNDPGKQDPGKQDN
-939 SGKEQPGGSSEKPGG
+939 PGGSSEQPGG

-963 VACTQS
+963 VDGTQS
-969 GSTQVGNNAQ
+969 GRAQVGNNAQ

-1002 VHQNADATGDSDAK
+1002 VHQNADATGDSNPK
-1016 NDAKSNA
+1016 SNPKSNA

-1047 KSEHVATKE
+1047 KSEHIASKE
-1056 DSKEDKYTATKSGTI
+1056 DSKEGKYTATKSGTI

-1080 AHQSATQQ
+1080 TYQSATQQ
-1088 GNSKHGNSQQVD
+1088 GDSK
-1100 NQQGDNQQG
+1100 QGDSQYG
-1109 DNQQVSDSNME
+1109 GNQQVSDSNVE
-1120 QGAQSNDQYASG
+1120 QNSQSNNQYASG
-1132 VKNSKRR
+1132 TKNSKRR

-1145 HFGHLVTTG
+1145 NVGHLVTTG

-1169 IAGAVIL
+1169 IAGSVIL

>member
-705 GTGEVGKGESGKGEQ
+705 GTGEAGKGES
-720 PGKSEPGKQ
+720 GKQ

-736 EKPSKQD
+736 EK
-743 PGKSEPVGSGNVTGS
+743 
-758 EVDPKTS
+758 
-765 HSGGVVD
+765 
-772 NIISK
+772 
-777 QNPQNPQ
+777 
-784 GSGVQA
+784 
-790 GNNTQS
+790 
-796 GSTQS
+796 
-801 SGKNELGKQEPGK
+801 
-814 EQPGG
+814 
-819 SSEKPSGLQPGGTQN
+819 PGGTQN

-916 QSGSTQGSG
+916 QSGSTQ
-925 KNDPGKQQQPGNVN
+925 
-939 SGKEQPGGSSEKPGG
+939 
-954 TQGSSAQNE
+954 
-963 VACTQS
+963 
-969 GSTQVGNNAQ
+969 VGNNAQ

-1002 VHQNADATGDSDAK
+1002 VHQNADAAGESNAK

-1100 NQQGDNQQG
+1100 NQQGDNQQ
-1109 DNQQVSDSNME
+1109 VSDSNME

-1154 VKVETTLMFSLAILL
+1154 VKVETTLMFSLTILL
-1169 IAGAVIL
+1169 IAGSVIL
-1176 AKRVSYIA
+1176 AKRVSYVA

>member
-161 LWNEVTQKTTKGMGF
+161 LWNEVSKKTPNSMGF
-176 KILDPYATYYARS
+176 KILNPYATYYS
-189 GRVVIDAQGVDGRN
+189 KHGRVVIDANGIDLNKVPSG
-203 VTYGSE
+203 YE
-209 NTEFKVTAVGDKLRF
+209 NINFKVTAVGDKLRF

-234 KESINSYNL
+234 KDYIGSYSTL
-243 TYGIDWVATGEGEA
+243 YGIDWVATGEGEA

-284 DEKVKEF
+284 DEKVREF

-302 FQPSLSSKSTV
+302 FQPSISSKSTV

-327 SALKNPTEDEWV
+327 SSLKNPTEDEWV

-584 SKEAGKDGDSEDNKG
+584 GKESGKDSDSEDNKG
-599 SEDNKENRSV
+599 SEDNKENRSA
-609 ENKKEKF
+609 ENKKEKS

-624 LLDGNAAKSGM
+624 LLDGNTAKSGM

-685 PGKGEQPGGSSE
+685 PGKQ
-697 KPGNQKQP
+697 
-705 GTGEVGKGESGKGEQ
+705 
-720 PGKSEPGKQ
+720 EPGKQ
-729 DNPGGSS
+729 DP
-736 EKPSKQD
+736 
-743 PGKSEPVGSGNVTGS
+743 GNV
-758 EVDPKTS
+758 
-765 HSGGVVD
+765 
-772 NIISK
+772 N
-777 QNPQNPQ
+777 
-784 GSGVQA
+784 
-790 GNNTQS
+790 
-796 GSTQS
+796 
-801 SGKNELGKQEPGK
+801 PGK

-819 SSEKPSGLQPGGTQN
+819 SSEKPSKQDPDKQDNPGGSSEKPGGLQPGGTQN
-834 NGSASSGQN
+834 NGGASSGQN
-843 GGTSD
+843 GGASD

-873 DPKTSPSGGVVDNII
+873 DPKTSPSGGVVDNIV
-888 SKQNPQ
+888 SKQNP
-894 NPQGQQNPQ
+894 QNPQ

-925 KNDPGKQQQPGNVN
+925 KNEPGKQEP
-939 SGKEQPGGSSEKPGG
+939 GKEQSGNANPVKSEPGVQKPGGSSEKPGG

-963 VACTQS
+963 VAGTQS
-969 GSTQVGNNAQ
+969 GRAQVGNNAQ

-1002 VHQNADATGDSDAK
+1002 VHQSADATGE
-1016 NDAKSNA
+1016 SNA
-1023 NNDKINEKNNK
+1023 NNDKISEKNNK
-1034 KDDQSNVKTDSQH
+1034 KDGQSNVNTDSQH
-1047 KSEHVATKE
+1047 KSEHVEGKE
-1056 DSKEDKYTATKSGTI
+1056 DSKEGKYTATKSGAI

-1088 GNSKHGNSQQVD
+1088 GDSKQEDSQY
-1100 NQQGDNQQG
+1100 G
-1109 DNQQVSDSNME
+1109 DNQQVSDSNVE
-1120 QGAQSNDQYASG
+1120 QNAQPNNQYASG
-1132 VKNSKRR
+1132 TKNSKRR

-1145 HFGHLVTTG
+1145 NVGHLVTTG

-1169 IAGAVIL
+1169 IAGSVVL

>member
-48 FAQYYT
+48 FGQYYT

-64 SRKIVKKD
+64 SKKIVKKD

-111 KSSIENDF
+111 KFAIENDF
-119 TSQMEA
+119 TSRMEA

-143 AKRRGFDGAPN
+143 AKRRGFDTAFN
-154 LKENAEK
+154 LKEEAEK
-161 LWNEVTQKTTKGMGF
+161 LWNEVTQKTPNSMGF

-224 IKDKKQVKEV
+224 IKDKKQVKEF
-234 KESINSYNL
+234 KELLNPYNL
-243 TYGIDWVATGEGEA
+243 QYGIDWVATGEGEA

-284 DEKVKEF
+284 DEKVREF

-302 FQPSLSSKSTV
+302 FQPSISSKSIV

-584 SKEAGKDGDSEDNKG
+584 GKESGKEAGKDSDSEDNKG
-599 SEDNKENRSV
+599 SEDNKENRSA

-624 LLDGNAAKSGM
+624 LLDGNTAKSGM
-635 YVFVYEFPGSSRAQ
+635 YVFC
-649 EFKTSFN
+649 
-656 NEDSRSFFDRNK
+656 
-668 PVTVT
+668 
-673 VNKAENASGKGE
+673 
-685 PGKGEQPGGSSE
+685 
-697 KPGNQKQP
+697 
-705 GTGEVGKGESGKGEQ
+705 
-720 PGKSEPGKQ
+720 
-729 DNPGGSS
+729 
-736 EKPSKQD
+736 
-743 PGKSEPVGSGNVTGS
+743 
-758 EVDPKTS
+758 
-765 HSGGVVD
+765 
-772 NIISK
+772 
-777 QNPQNPQ
+777 
-784 GSGVQA
+784 
-790 GNNTQS
+790 
-796 GSTQS
+796 
-801 SGKNELGKQEPGK
+801 L
-814 EQPGG
+814 
-819 SSEKPSGLQPGGTQN
+819 
-834 NGSASSGQN
+834 
-843 GGTSD
+843 
-848 VKNGN
+848 
-853 KSGESSGEPA
+853 
-863 GSGNVTGSEV
+863 
-873 DPKTSPSGGVVDNII
+873 
-888 SKQNPQ
+888 
-894 NPQGQQNPQ
+894 
-903 NPQGSGVQAGNNT
+903 
-916 QSGSTQGSG
+916 
-925 KNDPGKQQQPGNVN
+925 
-939 SGKEQPGGSSEKPGG
+939 
-954 TQGSSAQNE
+954 
-963 VACTQS
+963 
-969 GSTQVGNNAQ
+969 
-979 SGVNAGANNNT
+979 
-990 LGAQVDAGTNNT
+990 
-1002 VHQNADATGDSDAK
+1002 
-1016 NDAKSNA
+1016 
-1023 NNDKINEKNNK
+1023 
-1034 KDDQSNVKTDSQH
+1034 
-1047 KSEHVATKE
+1047 
-1056 DSKEDKYTATKSGTI
+1056 
-1071 QRGDSKKVD
+1071 
-1080 AHQSATQQ
+1080 
-1088 GNSKHGNSQQVD
+1088 
-1100 NQQGDNQQG
+1100 
-1109 DNQQVSDSNME
+1109 
-1120 QGAQSNDQYASG
+1120 
-1132 VKNSKRR
+1132 
-1139 HARLGA
+1139 
-1145 HFGHLVTTG
+1145 
-1154 VKVETTLMFSLAILL
+1154 
-1169 IAGAVIL
+1169 
-1176 AKRVSYIA
+1176 

>member
-523 WVGNKDGSMSNENM
+523 WLGNKDGSMSNENM

-705 GTGEVGKGESGKGEQ
+705 GTGEAGKGES
-720 PGKSEPGKQ
+720 GKQ

-736 EKPSKQD
+736 EKP
-743 PGKSEPVGSGNVTGS
+743 
-758 EVDPKTS
+758 
-765 HSGGVVD
+765 
-772 NIISK
+772 
-777 QNPQNPQ
+777 
-784 GSGVQA
+784 
-790 GNNTQS
+790 
-796 GSTQS
+796 
-801 SGKNELGKQEPGK
+801 
-814 EQPGG
+814 
-819 SSEKPSGLQPGGTQN
+819 GGTQN
-834 NGSASSGQN
+834 NGSASSSQN
-843 GGTSD
+843 GGASD
-848 VKNGN
+848 VKDGSQ
-853 KSGESSGEPA
+853 SGESSGEPA

-894 NPQGQQNPQ
+894 NPQ
-903 NPQGSGVQAGNNT
+903 NPQGSGVQAGNNN

-925 KNDPGKQQQPGNVN
+925 KNKPGKQDPGKQDN
-939 SGKEQPGGSSEKPGG
+939 PGGSSEQPGG

-963 VACTQS
+963 VAGTQS
-969 GSTQVGNNAQ
+969 GRAQVGNNAQ

-1002 VHQNADATGDSDAK
+1002 VHQNADATGDSNPK
-1016 NDAKSNA
+1016 SNPKSNA

-1047 KSEHVATKE
+1047 KSEHIASKE
-1056 DSKEDKYTATKSGTI
+1056 DSKEGKYTATKSGTI

-1080 AHQSATQQ
+1080 TYQSATQQ
-1088 GNSKHGNSQQVD
+1088 GDSK
-1100 NQQGDNQQG
+1100 QGDSQYG
-1109 DNQQVSDSNME
+1109 GNQQVSDSNVE
-1120 QGAQSNDQYASG
+1120 QNSQSNNQYASG
-1132 VKNSKRR
+1132 TKNSKRR

-1145 HFGHLVTTG
+1145 NVGHLVTTG

-1169 IAGAVIL
+1169 IAGSVIL

>member
-161 LWNEVTQKTTKGMGF
+161 LWNEVSKKTPNSMGF
-176 KILDPYATYYARS
+176 KILNPYATYYS
-189 GRVVIDAQGVDGRN
+189 KHGRVVIDANGIDLNKVPSG
-203 VTYGSE
+203 YE
-209 NTEFKVTAVGDKLRF
+209 NINFKVTAVGDKLRF

-234 KESINSYNL
+234 KDYIGSYSTL
-243 TYGIDWVATGEGEA
+243 YGIDWVATGEGEA

-284 DEKVKEF
+284 DEKVREF

-302 FQPSLSSKSTV
+302 FQPSISSKSTV

-327 SALKNPTEDEWV
+327 SSLKNPTEDEWV

-584 SKEAGKDGDSEDNKG
+584 GKESGKDSDSEDNKG
-599 SEDNKENRSV
+599 SEDNKENRSA
-609 ENKKEKF
+609 ENKKEKS

-624 LLDGNAAKSGM
+624 LLDGNTAKSGM

-685 PGKGEQPGGSSE
+685 PGKQ
-697 KPGNQKQP
+697 
-705 GTGEVGKGESGKGEQ
+705 
-720 PGKSEPGKQ
+720 EPGKQ
-729 DNPGGSS
+729 DP
-736 EKPSKQD
+736 
-743 PGKSEPVGSGNVTGS
+743 GNV
-758 EVDPKTS
+758 
-765 HSGGVVD
+765 
-772 NIISK
+772 N
-777 QNPQNPQ
+777 
-784 GSGVQA
+784 
-790 GNNTQS
+790 
-796 GSTQS
+796 
-801 SGKNELGKQEPGK
+801 PGK

-819 SSEKPSGLQPGGTQN
+819 SSEKPSKQDPDKQDNPGGSSEKPGGLQPGGTQN
-834 NGSASSGQN
+834 NGGASSGQN
-843 GGTSD
+843 GGASD

-873 DPKTSPSGGVVDNII
+873 DPKTSPSGGVVDNIV
-888 SKQNPQ
+888 SKQNP
-894 NPQGQQNPQ
+894 QNPQ

-925 KNDPGKQQQPGNVN
+925 KNEPGKQEP
-939 SGKEQPGGSSEKPGG
+939 GKEQSGNANPVKSEPGVQKPGGSSEKPGG

-963 VACTQS
+963 VAGTQS
-969 GSTQVGNNAQ
+969 GRAQVGNNAQ

-1002 VHQNADATGDSDAK
+1002 VHQSADATGE
-1016 NDAKSNA
+1016 SNA
-1023 NNDKINEKNNK
+1023 NNDKISEKNNK
-1034 KDDQSNVKTDSQH
+1034 KDGQSNVNTDSQH
-1047 KSEHVATKE
+1047 KSEHVEGKE
-1056 DSKEDKYTATKSGTI
+1056 DSKEGKYTATKSGAI

-1080 AHQSATQQ
+1080 THQSATQP
-1088 GNSKHGNSQQVD
+1088 GDSK
-1100 NQQGDNQQG
+1100 QGDSQYG
-1109 DNQQVSDSNME
+1109 DNQQVSDSNVE
-1120 QGAQSNDQYASG
+1120 QNSQPNNQYVSG
-1132 VKNSKRR
+1132 TKNSKRR

-1145 HFGHLVTTG
+1145 NVGHLVTTG

-1169 IAGAVIL
+1169 IAGSVIL

>member
-48 FAQYYT
+48 FGQYYT

-111 KSSIENDF
+111 KFAIENDF
-119 TSQMEA
+119 TSRMEA

-143 AKRRGFDGAPN
+143 AKRRGFDTAFN
-154 LKENAEK
+154 LKEEAEK
-161 LWNEVTQKTTKGMGF
+161 LWNEVTQKTPKSMGF
-176 KILDPYATYYARS
+176 KILDPYATYYS
-189 GRVVIDAQGVDGRN
+189 KHGRVVIDANGIDLNKVPSG
-203 VTYGSE
+203 YE
-209 NTEFKVTAVGDKLRF
+209 NINFKVTAVGDKLRF

-234 KESINSYNL
+234 KDYIGSYSTL
-243 TYGIDWVATGEGEA
+243 YGIDWVATGEGEA

-302 FQPSLSSKSTV
+302 FQPSISSKSTV

-397 EVKAVAHEAK
+397 EVKAVAHEAT
-407 GDLSKDE
+407 GNLSKDE
-414 LASAKVYKVNKDD
+414 LESAKVYKVNKDD
-427 AGLFGTWVWF
+427 AGLFGSWVWF

-497 PKDYGKFDG
+497 PKDYGKFAG

-584 SKEAGKDGDSEDNKG
+584 GKESGKESGKDSDSEDNKG
-599 SEDNKENRSV
+599 SEDNKENRSA

-624 LLDGNAAKSGM
+624 LLDGNTAKSGM

-685 PGKGEQPGGSSE
+685 S
-697 KPGNQKQP
+697 
-705 GTGEVGKGESGKGEQ
+705 
-720 PGKSEPGKQ
+720 GKQ

-736 EKPSKQD
+736 EKP
-743 PGKSEPVGSGNVTGS
+743 G
-758 EVDPKTS
+758 
-765 HSGGVVD
+765 
-772 NIISK
+772 
-777 QNPQNPQ
+777 
-784 GSGVQA
+784 
-790 GNNTQS
+790 
-796 GSTQS
+796 
-801 SGKNELGKQEPGK
+801 
-814 EQPGG
+814 
-819 SSEKPSGLQPGGTQN
+819 GLQPGGTQN
-834 NGSASSGQN
+834 NGGASSGQN
-843 GGTSD
+843 GGASD

-853 KSGESSGEPA
+853 KSGESSGEPV

-888 SKQNPQ
+888 SKQNPH
-894 NPQGQQNPQ
+894 NPQSPQ
-903 NPQGSGVQAGNNT
+903 NPQGSGVQAGNNN

-925 KNDPGKQQQPGNVN
+925 KNEPGKQEPGKSEPGVQ
-939 SGKEQPGGSSEKPGG
+939 KPGGSSEKPGNQKQPGTGESGKQDNPGGSSEKLSG

-963 VACTQS
+963 VDGTQS
-969 GSTQVGNNAQ
+969 GRAQVGNNAQ

-1002 VHQNADATGDSDAK
+1002 VHQNADATAK
-1016 NDAKSNA
+1016 SNAKSNA

-1034 KDDQSNVKTDSQH
+1034 KDNQSNVNADSQH
-1047 KSEHVATKE
+1047 KSEHVEGKE
-1056 DSKEDKYTATKSGTI
+1056 DSKEGKYTATKSGAI

-1080 AHQSATQQ
+1080 THQSATQQ
-1088 GNSKHGNSQQVD
+1088 GDSQY
-1100 NQQGDNQQG
+1100 G
-1109 DNQQVSDSNME
+1109 DNQQVSDSNVE
-1120 QGAQSNDQYASG
+1120 QNSQPNNQYVSG
-1132 VKNSKRR
+1132 TKNSKRR

-1145 HFGHLVTTG
+1145 NVGHLVTTG

-1169 IAGAVIL
+1169 IAGSVIL

>member
-234 KESINSYNL
+234 KDHIGSYSTL
-243 TYGIDWVATGEGEA
+243 YGIDWVATGEGEA

-327 SALKNPTEDEWV
+327 SSLKNPTEGEWV

-397 EVKAVAHEAK
+397 EVKAVAHEAT

-452 EKFVEEFGNVN
+452 GKFVEEFGNVN

-523 WVGNKDGSMSNENM
+523 WVGNKDSSMSNENM

-560 DVPLR
+560 DVPLH

-584 SKEAGKDGDSEDNKG
+584 SKEAGKDSDSEDNKG
-599 SEDNKENRSV
+599 SEDNKENRSA

-624 LLDGNAAKSGM
+624 LLDGNTAKSGM

-673 VNKAENASGKGE
+673 VNKEENASGKGE
-685 PGKGEQPGGSSE
+685 PGK
-697 KPGNQKQP
+697 
-705 GTGEVGKGESGKGEQ
+705 
-720 PGKSEPGKQ
+720 
-729 DNPGGSS
+729 
-736 EKPSKQD
+736 
-743 PGKSEPVGSGNVTGS
+743 
-758 EVDPKTS
+758 
-765 HSGGVVD
+765 
-772 NIISK
+772 
-777 QNPQNPQ
+777 
-784 GSGVQA
+784 
-790 GNNTQS
+790 
-796 GSTQS
+796 
-801 SGKNELGKQEPGK
+801 QEPGK
-814 EQPGG
+814 EQPGNVN
-819 SSEKPSGLQPGGTQN
+819 P
-834 NGSASSGQN
+834 
-843 GGTSD
+843 
-848 VKNGN
+848 V
-853 KSGESSGEPA
+853 KSGP
-863 GSGNVTGSEV
+863 
-873 DPKTSPSGGVVDNII
+873 
-888 SKQNPQ
+888 
-894 NPQGQQNPQ
+894 
-903 NPQGSGVQAGNNT
+903 GVQ
-916 QSGSTQGSG
+916 
-925 KNDPGKQQQPGNVN
+925 K
-939 SGKEQPGGSSEKPGG
+939 PGGSSEKPGG

-963 VACTQS
+963 VAGTQY
-969 GSTQVGNNAQ
+969 GRAQVGNNAQ

-1002 VHQNADATGDSDAK
+1002 VHQNADATGESNPK
-1016 NDAKSNA
+1016 SNAKSNA

-1034 KDDQSNVKTDSQH
+1034 KDDQSNVKTDSQY

-1080 AHQSATQQ
+1080 TYQSATQQ
-1088 GNSKHGNSQQVD
+1088 GDSK
-1100 NQQGDNQQG
+1100 QGDSQYG
-1109 DNQQVSDSNME
+1109 GNQQVSDSNVE
-1120 QGAQSNDQYASG
+1120 QNSQSNNQYASG
-1132 VKNSKRR
+1132 TKNSKRR

-1145 HFGHLVTTG
+1145 NVGHLVTTG

-1169 IAGAVIL
+1169 IAGSVIL

>member
-22 SLLTAL
+22 SLMTAL

-48 FAQYYT
+48 FGQYYT

-64 SRKIVKKD
+64 SKKIVKKD

-111 KSSIENDF
+111 KFAIENDF
-119 TSQMEA
+119 TSRMEA

-143 AKRRGFDGAPN
+143 AKRRGFDTAFN
-154 LKENAEK
+154 LKEEAEK
-161 LWNEVTQKTTKGMGF
+161 LWNEVTQKTPNSMGF
-176 KILDPYATYYARS
+176 KILDPYATYYS
-189 GRVVIDAQGVDGRN
+189 KHGRVVIDANGIDLNKVPSG
-203 VTYGSE
+203 YE
-209 NTEFKVTAVGDKLRF
+209 NINFKVTAVGDKLRF

-234 KESINSYNL
+234 KDYIGSYSTL
-243 TYGIDWVATGEGEA
+243 YGIDWVATGEGEE

-284 DEKVKEF
+284 DEKVREF

-302 FQPSLSSKSTV
+302 FQPSISSKSTV

-327 SALKNPTEDEWV
+327 SSLKNPTEDEWV

-452 EKFVEEFGNVN
+452 GKFVEEFGNVN

-584 SKEAGKDGDSEDNKG
+584 GKESGKEAGKDSDSEDNKG
-599 SEDNKENRSV
+599 SEDNKENRSA

-624 LLDGNAAKSGM
+624 LLDGNTAKSGM

-673 VNKAENASGKGE
+673 VNKAENAGAKGEPGKSEPGKGE
-685 PGKGEQPGGSSE
+685 PGKQQPGGSSE
-697 KPGNQKQP
+697 KPGKQD
-705 GTGEVGKGESGKGEQ
+705 
-720 PGKSEPGKQ
+720 PGKQ

-736 EKPSKQD
+736 EKPGKQD
-743 PGKSEPVGSGNVTGS
+743 PGKSEPV
-758 EVDPKTS
+758 
-765 HSGGVVD
+765 
-772 NIISK
+772 
-777 QNPQNPQ
+777 
-784 GSGVQA
+784 
-790 GNNTQS
+790 
-796 GSTQS
+796 
-801 SGKNELGKQEPGK
+801 
-814 EQPGG
+814 
-819 SSEKPSGLQPGGTQN
+819 
-834 NGSASSGQN
+834 
-843 GGTSD
+843 
-848 VKNGN
+848 
-853 KSGESSGEPA
+853 

-894 NPQGQQNPQ
+894 NPQSPQ
-903 NPQGSGVQAGNNT
+903 NQQGSGVQAGNNN

-925 KNDPGKQQQPGNVN
+925 KNEPGKQEPGKSEPGVQKPGGSSEKPGNQKQPGTGE
-939 SGKEQPGGSSEKPGG
+939 SGKQDNPGGSSEKPGG

-963 VACTQS
+963 VAGTQS

-1002 VHQNADATGDSDAK
+1002 VHQNADATAK
-1016 NDAKSNA
+1016 SNAKSNA

-1034 KDDQSNVKTDSQH
+1034 KDNQSNVNADSQH
-1047 KSEHVATKE
+1047 KSEHVEGKE
-1056 DSKEDKYTATKSGTI
+1056 DSKEGKYTATKSGTI

-1080 AHQSATQQ
+1080 THQSATQQ
-1088 GNSKHGNSQQVD
+1088 GDSK
-1100 NQQGDNQQG
+1100 QGDSQYG
-1109 DNQQVSDSNME
+1109 DNQQVSDSNVE
-1120 QGAQSNDQYASG
+1120 QNSQPNNQYVSG
-1132 VKNSKRR
+1132 TKNSKRR

-1145 HFGHLVTTG
+1145 NVGHLVTTG

-1169 IAGAVIL
+1169 IAGSVIL
-1176 AKRVSYIA
+1176 SKRVSYIA

>member
-1 MGKHGCKGIPIFLRN
+1 MGKHGCKGISIFLRN

-22 SLLTAL
+22 SLMTAL

-48 FAQYYT
+48 FGQYYT

-64 SRKIVKKD
+64 SKKIVKKD

-111 KSSIENDF
+111 KFAIENDF
-119 TSQMEA
+119 TSRMEA

-143 AKRRGFDGAPN
+143 AKRRGFDTAFN
-154 LKENAEK
+154 LKEEAEK
-161 LWNEVTQKTTKGMGF
+161 LWNEVTQKTPNSMGF
-176 KILDPYATYYARS
+176 KILDPYATYYS
-189 GRVVIDAQGVDGRN
+189 KHGRVVIDANGIDLNKVPSG
-203 VTYGSE
+203 YE
-209 NTEFKVTAVGDKLRF
+209 NINFKVTAVGDKLRF

-234 KESINSYNL
+234 KDYIGSYSTL
-243 TYGIDWVATGEGEA
+243 YGIDWVATGEGEE

-284 DEKVKEF
+284 DEKVREF

-302 FQPSLSSKSTV
+302 FQPSISSKSTV

-327 SALKNPTEDEWV
+327 SSLKNPTEDEWV

-452 EKFVEEFGNVN
+452 GKFVEEFGNVN

-584 SKEAGKDGDSEDNKG
+584 GKESGKEAGKDSDSEDNKG
-599 SEDNKENRSV
+599 SEDNKENRSA

-624 LLDGNAAKSGM
+624 LLDGNTAKSGM

-673 VNKAENASGKGE
+673 VNKAENAGAKGEPGKSEPGKGE
-685 PGKGEQPGGSSE
+685 PGKQQPGGSSE
-697 KPGNQKQP
+697 KPGKQD
-705 GTGEVGKGESGKGEQ
+705 
-720 PGKSEPGKQ
+720 PGKQ

-736 EKPSKQD
+736 EKPGKQD
-743 PGKSEPVGSGNVTGS
+743 PGKSEPV
-758 EVDPKTS
+758 
-765 HSGGVVD
+765 
-772 NIISK
+772 
-777 QNPQNPQ
+777 
-784 GSGVQA
+784 
-790 GNNTQS
+790 
-796 GSTQS
+796 
-801 SGKNELGKQEPGK
+801 
-814 EQPGG
+814 
-819 SSEKPSGLQPGGTQN
+819 
-834 NGSASSGQN
+834 
-843 GGTSD
+843 
-848 VKNGN
+848 
-853 KSGESSGEPA
+853 

-894 NPQGQQNPQ
+894 SPQ
-903 NPQGSGVQAGNNT
+903 NQQGSGVQAGNNN

-925 KNDPGKQQQPGNVN
+925 KNEPGKQNPGKSEPGVQKPGGSSEKPGNQKQPGTGE
-939 SGKEQPGGSSEKPGG
+939 SGKQDNPGGSSEKPGG

-963 VACTQS
+963 VAGTQS

-1002 VHQNADATGDSDAK
+1002 VHQNADATAK
-1016 NDAKSNA
+1016 SNAKSNA

-1034 KDDQSNVKTDSQH
+1034 KDNQSNVNADSQH
-1047 KSEHVATKE
+1047 KSEHVEGKE
-1056 DSKEDKYTATKSGTI
+1056 DSKEGKYTATKSGTI

-1080 AHQSATQQ
+1080 THQSATQP
-1088 GNSKHGNSQQVD
+1088 GDSK
-1100 NQQGDNQQG
+1100 QGDSQYG
-1109 DNQQVSDSNME
+1109 DNQQVSDSNVE
-1120 QGAQSNDQYASG
+1120 QNSQPNNQYVSG
-1132 VKNSKRR
+1132 TKNSKRR

-1145 HFGHLVTTG
+1145 NVGHLVTTG

-1169 IAGAVIL
+1169 IAGSVIL

>member
-452 EKFVEEFGNVN
+452 GKFVEEFGNVN

-523 WVGNKDGSMSNENM
+523 WVGNKDGLMSNENM

-584 SKEAGKDGDSEDNKG
+584 GKEAGKDSDSEDNKG
-599 SEDNKENRSV
+599 SEDNKENRSA

-624 LLDGNAAKSGM
+624 LLDGNTAKSGM

-673 VNKAENASGKGE
+673 VNKAENAGAKGEPGKSEPGKGE
-685 PGKGEQPGGSSE
+685 PGKEQPGGSSE
-697 KPGNQKQP
+697 KPGKQD
-705 GTGEVGKGESGKGEQ
+705 
-720 PGKSEPGKQ
+720 PGKQ

-736 EKPSKQD
+736 EKPSNQD
-743 PGKSEPVGSGNVTGS
+743 PGKSEPV
-758 EVDPKTS
+758 
-765 HSGGVVD
+765 
-772 NIISK
+772 
-777 QNPQNPQ
+777 
-784 GSGVQA
+784 
-790 GNNTQS
+790 
-796 GSTQS
+796 
-801 SGKNELGKQEPGK
+801 
-814 EQPGG
+814 
-819 SSEKPSGLQPGGTQN
+819 
-834 NGSASSGQN
+834 
-843 GGTSD
+843 
-848 VKNGN
+848 
-853 KSGESSGEPA
+853 

-894 NPQGQQNPQ
+894 NPQG
-903 NPQGSGVQAGNNT
+903 
-916 QSGSTQGSG
+916 SG
-925 KNDPGKQQQPGNVN
+925 KQDNPGKQEPGKGEPGKGDPGKEQSGNANPVKSEPGVQ
-939 SGKEQPGGSSEKPGG
+939 KPGGSSEKPGG

-963 VACTQS
+963 VAGTQS
-969 GSTQVGNNAQ
+969 GRAQVGNNAQ

-1002 VHQNADATGDSDAK
+1002 VHQNADATGESNPK
-1016 NDAKSNA
+1016 SNPKSNA

-1034 KDDQSNVKTDSQH
+1034 KDDQSNVNTDSQH
-1047 KSEHVATKE
+1047 KSEHIASKE
-1056 DSKEDKYTATKSGTI
+1056 DSKEGKYTATKSGTI
-1071 QRGDSKKVD
+1071 QRGDSKKID
-1080 AHQSATQQ
+1080 TYQSATQQ
-1088 GNSKHGNSQQVD
+1088 GDSK
-1100 NQQGDNQQG
+1100 QGDSQYG
-1109 DNQQVSDSNME
+1109 GNQQVSDSNVE
-1120 QGAQSNDQYASG
+1120 QNSQSNNQYASG
-1132 VKNSKRR
+1132 TKNSKRR

-1145 HFGHLVTTG
+1145 NVGHLVTTG

-1169 IAGAVIL
+1169 IAGSVVL

>member
-48 FAQYYT
+48 FGQYYT

-72 EDGNYVFCIN
+72 EDGNYAFCIN

-111 KSSIENDF
+111 KFAIENDF
-119 TSQMEA
+119 TSRMEA

-143 AKRRGFDGAPN
+143 AKRRGFDTAFN
-154 LKENAEK
+154 LKEEAEK
-161 LWNEVTQKTTKGMGF
+161 LWNEVTQKTPNSMGF
-176 KILDPYATYYARS
+176 KILDPYATYYS
-189 GRVVIDAQGVDGRN
+189 KHGRVVIDANGIDLNKVPSG
-203 VTYGSE
+203 YE
-209 NTEFKVTAVGDKLRF
+209 NINFKVTAVGDKLRF

-234 KESINSYNL
+234 KDYIGSYSTL
-243 TYGIDWVATGEGEA
+243 YGIDWVATGEGEA

-284 DEKVKEF
+284 DEKVREF

-302 FQPSLSSKSTV
+302 FQPSISSKSTV

-327 SALKNPTEDEWV
+327 SSLKNPTEDEWV

-584 SKEAGKDGDSEDNKG
+584 GKESGKESGKDSDSEDNKG
-599 SEDNKENRSV
+599 SEDNKENRSA

-624 LLDGNAAKSGM
+624 LLDGNTAKSGM

-673 VNKAENASGKGE
+673 VNKAEDASGKGE
-685 PGKGEQPGGSSE
+685 PGKQEPGKSEPGKEQPGGSSE

-705 GTGEVGKGESGKGEQ
+705 GTGESGKG
-720 PGKSEPGKQ
+720 EPGKQ

-743 PGKSEPVGSGNVTGS
+743 PGKS
-758 EVDPKTS
+758 
-765 HSGGVVD
+765 
-772 NIISK
+772 
-777 QNPQNPQ
+777 
-784 GSGVQA
+784 
-790 GNNTQS
+790 
-796 GSTQS
+796 
-801 SGKNELGKQEPGK
+801 
-814 EQPGG
+814 
-819 SSEKPSGLQPGGTQN
+819 
-834 NGSASSGQN
+834 
-843 GGTSD
+843 
-848 VKNGN
+848 
-853 KSGESSGEPA
+853 EPA

-873 DPKTSPSGGVVDNII
+873 DPKTSPSGGVVDNIV
-888 SKQNPQ
+888 SKQNP
-894 NPQGQQNPQ
+894 QNPQ

-925 KNDPGKQQQPGNVN
+925 KNEPGKQEP
-939 SGKEQPGGSSEKPGG
+939 GKEQSGNANPVKSEPGVQKPGGSSEKPGG

-963 VACTQS
+963 VAGTQS
-969 GSTQVGNNAQ
+969 GRAQVGNNAQ

-1002 VHQNADATGDSDAK
+1002 VHQNADATAK
-1016 NDAKSNA
+1016 SNAKSNA

-1034 KDDQSNVKTDSQH
+1034 KDNQSNVNADSQH
-1047 KSEHVATKE
+1047 KSEHVEGKE
-1056 DSKEDKYTATKSGTI
+1056 DSKEGKYTATKSGTI

-1080 AHQSATQQ
+1080 THQSATQQ
-1088 GNSKHGNSQQVD
+1088 GDSK
-1100 NQQGDNQQG
+1100 QGDSQYG
-1109 DNQQVSDSNME
+1109 DNQQVSDSNVE
-1120 QGAQSNDQYASG
+1120 QNSQPNNQYVSG
-1132 VKNSKRR
+1132 TKNSKRR

-1145 HFGHLVTTG
+1145 NVGHLVTTG

-1169 IAGAVIL
+1169 IAGSVIL
-1176 AKRVSYIA
+1176 SKRVSYIA

>member
-72 EDGNYVFCIN
+72 DDGNYVFCIN

-97 LDVNNINEI
+97 LDINNINEI

-111 KSSIENDF
+111 KSAIENDF
-119 TSQMEA
+119 TSRMEA

-143 AKRRGFDGAPN
+143 AKRRGFDGASN
-154 LKENAEK
+154 LKEDAEK
-161 LWNEVTQKTTKGMGF
+161 LWNEVTQKTPKGMGF

-189 GRVVIDAQGVDGRN
+189 GRVVIDTQGVDERN
-203 VTYGSE
+203 VTYDSE
-209 NTEFKVTAVGDKLRF
+209 NTKFKVTAVGDKLRF

-234 KESINSYNL
+234 KDHIGSYSTL
-243 TYGIDWVATGEGEA
+243 YGIDWVATGEGEA

-327 SALKNPTEDEWV
+327 SSLKNPTEGEWV

-452 EKFVEEFGNVN
+452 GKFVEEFGNVN

-576 ILTHNESN
+576 IITHNESN
-584 SKEAGKDGDSEDNKG
+584 GKESGKESGKDSDSEDNKG
-599 SEDNKENRSV
+599 SEDNKENRSA

-624 LLDGNAAKSGM
+624 LLDGNTAKSGM

-673 VNKAENASGKGE
+673 VNKAENASGKGGSGKQE
-685 PGKGEQPGGSSE
+685 PGKG
-697 KPGNQKQP
+697 
-705 GTGEVGKGESGKGEQ
+705 
-720 PGKSEPGKQ
+720 
-729 DNPGGSS
+729 
-736 EKPSKQD
+736 
-743 PGKSEPVGSGNVTGS
+743 
-758 EVDPKTS
+758 
-765 HSGGVVD
+765 
-772 NIISK
+772 
-777 QNPQNPQ
+777 
-784 GSGVQA
+784 
-790 GNNTQS
+790 
-796 GSTQS
+796 
-801 SGKNELGKQEPGK
+801 EPGK

-819 SSEKPSGLQPGGTQN
+819 SSEKPGKQDPG
-834 NGSASSGQN
+834 
-843 GGTSD
+843 
-848 VKNGN
+848 
-853 KSGESSGEPA
+853 KSEPA

-894 NPQGQQNPQ
+894 NPQNPQSPQ
-903 NPQGSGVQAGNNT
+903 NPQGSGVQAGNNN

-925 KNDPGKQQQPGNVN
+925 KNKPGKQQQPGNVN
-939 SGKEQPGGSSEKPGG
+939 PVKSEPGVQKPGGSSEKPGG

-963 VACTQS
+963 VAGTQS
-969 GSTQVGNNAQ
+969 GRAQVGNSAQ

-1002 VHQNADATGDSDAK
+1002 VHQNADATGDSNPK
-1016 NDAKSNA
+1016 SNPKSNA

-1047 KSEHVATKE
+1047 KSEHIASKE
-1056 DSKEDKYTATKSGTI
+1056 DSKEGKYTATKSGTI

-1080 AHQSATQQ
+1080 TYQSATQQ
-1088 GNSKHGNSQQVD
+1088 GDSK
-1100 NQQGDNQQG
+1100 QGDSQYG
-1109 DNQQVSDSNME
+1109 GNQQVSDSNVE
-1120 QGAQSNDQYASG
+1120 QNSQSNNQYASG
-1132 VKNSKRR
+1132 TKNSKRR

-1145 HFGHLVTTG
+1145 NVGHLVTTG

-1169 IAGAVIL
+1169 IAGSVIL

>member
-72 EDGNYVFCIN
+72 DDGNYVFCIN

-111 KSSIENDF
+111 KSAIENDF
-119 TSQMEA
+119 TSRMEA

-143 AKRRGFDGAPN
+143 AKRRGFDGASN
-154 LKENAEK
+154 LKEDAEK
-161 LWNEVTQKTTKGMGF
+161 LWNEVTQKTPKGMGF

-189 GRVVIDAQGVDGRN
+189 GRVVIDTQGVDERN
-203 VTYGSE
+203 VTYDSE
-209 NTEFKVTAVGDKLRF
+209 NTKFKVTAVGDKLRF

-234 KESINSYNL
+234 KDHIGSYSTL
-243 TYGIDWVATGEGEA
+243 YGIDWVATGEGEA

-327 SALKNPTEDEWV
+327 SSLKNPTEGEWV

-452 EKFVEEFGNVN
+452 GKFVEEFGNVN

-584 SKEAGKDGDSEDNKG
+584 GKEAGKESGKDSDSEDNKG
-599 SEDNKENRSV
+599 SEDNKENRSA

-624 LLDGNAAKSGM
+624 LLDGNTAKSGM

-673 VNKAENASGKGE
+673 VNKAENAGAKGE
-685 PGKGEQPGGSSE
+685 PGKGEPGGSSE
-697 KPGNQKQP
+697 KPG
-705 GTGEVGKGESGKGEQ
+705 
-720 PGKSEPGKQ
+720 
-729 DNPGGSS
+729 
-736 EKPSKQD
+736 
-743 PGKSEPVGSGNVTGS
+743 
-758 EVDPKTS
+758 
-765 HSGGVVD
+765 
-772 NIISK
+772 
-777 QNPQNPQ
+777 
-784 GSGVQA
+784 
-790 GNNTQS
+790 
-796 GSTQS
+796 
-801 SGKNELGKQEPGK
+801 
-814 EQPGG
+814 
-819 SSEKPSGLQPGGTQN
+819 GLQPGGTQN
-834 NGSASSGQN
+834 NGGASSGQN
-843 GGTSD
+843 GGASD

-853 KSGESSGEPA
+853 KSGESSGEPV

-888 SKQNPQ
+888 SKQNPH
-894 NPQGQQNPQ
+894 NPQSPQ
-903 NPQGSGVQAGNNT
+903 NPQGSGVQAGNNN

-925 KNDPGKQQQPGNVN
+925 KNEPGKQEPGKSEPGVQ
-939 SGKEQPGGSSEKPGG
+939 KPGGSSEKPGNQKQPGTGESGKQDNPGGSSEKLSG

-963 VACTQS
+963 VDGTQS
-969 GSTQVGNNAQ
+969 GRAQVGNNAQ

-990 LGAQVDAGTNNT
+990 LGAQVDAGANNT
-1002 VHQNADATGDSDAK
+1002 AHQNANATGES
-1016 NDAKSNA
+1016 NAKSNA

-1034 KDDQSNVKTDSQH
+1034 KDNQSNVNTDSQH
-1047 KSEHVATKE
+1047 KSEHVEGKE
-1056 DSKEDKYTATKSGTI
+1056 DSKEGKYTATKSGAI

-1080 AHQSATQQ
+1080 THQSATQQ
-1088 GNSKHGNSQQVD
+1088 GDSK
-1100 NQQGDNQQG
+1100 QGDSQYG
-1109 DNQQVSDSNME
+1109 DNQQVSDSNVE
-1120 QGAQSNDQYASG
+1120 QNSQPNNQYVSG
-1132 VKNSKRR
+1132 TKNSKRR

-1145 HFGHLVTTG
+1145 NVGHLVTTG

-1169 IAGAVIL
+1169 IAGSVIL

>member
-48 FAQYYT
+48 FGQYYT

-111 KSSIENDF
+111 KFAIKNDF
-119 TSQMEA
+119 TSRMEA

-143 AKRRGFDGAPN
+143 AKRRGFDTAFN
-154 LKENAEK
+154 LKEEAEK
-161 LWNEVTQKTTKGMGF
+161 LWNEVTQKTPKSMGF
-176 KILDPYATYYARS
+176 KILDPYATYYS
-189 GRVVIDAQGVDGRN
+189 KHGRVVIDANGIDLNKVPSG
-203 VTYGSE
+203 YE
-209 NTEFKVTAVGDKLRF
+209 NINFKVTAVGDKLRF

-234 KESINSYNL
+234 KDYIGSYSTL
-243 TYGIDWVATGEGEA
+243 YGIDWVATGEGEE

-284 DEKVKEF
+284 DEKVREF

-302 FQPSLSSKSTV
+302 FQPSISSKSTV

-327 SALKNPTEDEWV
+327 SSLKNPTEDEWV

-584 SKEAGKDGDSEDNKG
+584 GKESGKESGKDSDSEDNKG
-599 SEDNKENRSV
+599 SEDNKENRSA

-624 LLDGNAAKSGM
+624 LLDGNTAKSGM

-685 PGKGEQPGGSSE
+685 PGKQEPGKGEPGKQQPGGSSE

-705 GTGEVGKGESGKGEQ
+705 GTGESGKG
-720 PGKSEPGKQ
+720 EPGKQ

-736 EKPSKQD
+736 EKPGKQD
-743 PGKSEPVGSGNVTGS
+743 PGKS
-758 EVDPKTS
+758 
-765 HSGGVVD
+765 
-772 NIISK
+772 
-777 QNPQNPQ
+777 
-784 GSGVQA
+784 
-790 GNNTQS
+790 
-796 GSTQS
+796 
-801 SGKNELGKQEPGK
+801 
-814 EQPGG
+814 
-819 SSEKPSGLQPGGTQN
+819 
-834 NGSASSGQN
+834 
-843 GGTSD
+843 
-848 VKNGN
+848 
-853 KSGESSGEPA
+853 EPA

-894 NPQGQQNPQ
+894 NPQNA
-903 NPQGSGVQAGNNT
+903 QGSGVQAGNNT

-925 KNDPGKQQQPGNVN
+925 KNDPGKQQQSGNANPVKSDPGVQ
-939 SGKEQPGGSSEKPGG
+939 KPGGSSEKPGG

-963 VACTQS
+963 VAGTQS
-969 GSTQVGNNAQ
+969 GRAQVGNNAQ

-1002 VHQNADATGDSDAK
+1002 VHQNADATGESNAK
-1016 NDAKSNA
+1016 SNAKSNA

-1034 KDDQSNVKTDSQH
+1034 KDGQSNVNTDSQH
-1047 KSEHVATKE
+1047 KSKQDEGKD
-1056 DSKEDKYTATKSGTI
+1056 DSKDEGKDDKNALAKSGTI

-1080 AHQSATQQ
+1080 TYQSATQQ
-1088 GNSKHGNSQQVD
+1088 GDSKQGDSKQGNSQY
-1100 NQQGDNQQG
+1100 G
-1109 DNQQVSDSNME
+1109 DNQQVSDSNVE
-1120 QGAQSNDQYASG
+1120 QNSQSNNQYASG
-1132 VKNSKRR
+1132 TKNSKRR

-1145 HFGHLVTTG
+1145 NVGHLVTTG

-1169 IAGAVIL
+1169 IAGSVIL

>member
-72 EDGNYVFCIN
+72 DDGNYVFCIN

-111 KSSIENDF
+111 KSAIENDF
-119 TSQMEA
+119 TSRMEA

-143 AKRRGFDGAPN
+143 AKRRGFDGASN
-154 LKENAEK
+154 LKEDAEK
-161 LWNEVTQKTTKGMGF
+161 LWNEVTQKTPNSMGF

-189 GRVVIDAQGVDGRN
+189 GRVVIDTQGVDERN
-203 VTYGSE
+203 VGYYRD
-209 NTEFKVTAVGDKLRF
+209 NTEFKLTAVGDKLRF

-234 KESINSYNL
+234 KDHIGSYSTL
-243 TYGIDWVATGEGEA
+243 YGIDWVATGEGEA

-584 SKEAGKDGDSEDNKG
+584 GKESGKESGKDSDSEDNKG
-599 SEDNKENRSV
+599 SEDNKENRSA

-624 LLDGNAAKSGM
+624 LLDGNTAKSGM

-673 VNKAENASGKGE
+673 VNKAEDASGKG
-685 PGKGEQPGGSSE
+685 
-697 KPGNQKQP
+697 
-705 GTGEVGKGESGKGEQ
+705 
-720 PGKSEPGKQ
+720 EPGKQ

-736 EKPSKQD
+736 EKP
-743 PGKSEPVGSGNVTGS
+743 G
-758 EVDPKTS
+758 
-765 HSGGVVD
+765 
-772 NIISK
+772 
-777 QNPQNPQ
+777 
-784 GSGVQA
+784 
-790 GNNTQS
+790 
-796 GSTQS
+796 
-801 SGKNELGKQEPGK
+801 
-814 EQPGG
+814 
-819 SSEKPSGLQPGGTQN
+819 GLQPGGTQN
-834 NGSASSGQN
+834 NGGASSGQN
-843 GGTSD
+843 GGASD

-873 DPKTSPSGGVVDNII
+873 DPKTSPSGGVVDNIV
-888 SKQNPQ
+888 SKQNP
-894 NPQGQQNPQ
+894 QNPQ

-925 KNDPGKQQQPGNVN
+925 KNEPGKQEP
-939 SGKEQPGGSSEKPGG
+939 GKEQSGNANPVKSEPGVQKPGGSSEKPGG

-963 VACTQS
+963 VAGTQS
-969 GSTQVGNNAQ
+969 GRAQVGNNAQ

-1002 VHQNADATGDSDAK
+1002 VHQSADATGE
-1016 NDAKSNA
+1016 SNA
-1023 NNDKINEKNNK
+1023 NNDKISEKNNK
-1034 KDDQSNVKTDSQH
+1034 KDGQSNVNTDSQH
-1047 KSEHVATKE
+1047 KSEHVEGKE
-1056 DSKEDKYTATKSGTI
+1056 DSKEGKYTATKSGAI

-1080 AHQSATQQ
+1080 THQSATQP
-1088 GNSKHGNSQQVD
+1088 GDSK
-1100 NQQGDNQQG
+1100 QGDSQYG
-1109 DNQQVSDSNME
+1109 DNQQVSDSNVE
-1120 QGAQSNDQYASG
+1120 QNSQPNNQYVSG
-1132 VKNSKRR
+1132 TKNSKRR

-1145 HFGHLVTTG
+1145 NVGHLVTTG

-1169 IAGAVIL
+1169 IAGSVIL

>member
-72 EDGNYVFCIN
+72 DDGNYVFCIN

-111 KSSIENDF
+111 KSAIENDF
-119 TSQMEA
+119 TSRMEA

-143 AKRRGFDGAPN
+143 AKRRGFDGASN
-154 LKENAEK
+154 LKEDAEK
-161 LWNEVTQKTTKGMGF
+161 LWNEVTQKTPKGMGF

-189 GRVVIDAQGVDGRN
+189 GRVVIDTQGVDERN
-203 VTYGSE
+203 VTYDSE
-209 NTEFKVTAVGDKLRF
+209 NTKFKVTAVGDKLRF

-234 KESINSYNL
+234 KDHIGSYSTL
-243 TYGIDWVATGEGEA
+243 YGIDWVATGEGEA

-302 FQPSLSSKSTV
+302 FQPSISSKSIV

-437 IDPGNQ
+437 INPGNQ

-452 EKFVEEFGNVN
+452 GNFVEEFGNVN

-584 SKEAGKDGDSEDNKG
+584 SKEVGKDGDSEDNKG
-599 SEDNKENRSV
+599 SEDNKENRSA

-624 LLDGNAAKSGM
+624 LLDGNTAKSGM

-673 VNKAENASGKGE
+673 VNKSENSSGKGEPGKQE

-697 KPGNQKQP
+697 KPGKQD
-705 GTGEVGKGESGKGEQ
+705 
-720 PGKSEPGKQ
+720 PGKQ

-736 EKPSKQD
+736 EKP
-743 PGKSEPVGSGNVTGS
+743 GS
-758 EVDPKTS
+758 
-765 HSGGVVD
+765 
-772 NIISK
+772 
-777 QNPQNPQ
+777 
-784 GSGVQA
+784 
-790 GNNTQS
+790 
-796 GSTQS
+796 
-801 SGKNELGKQEPGK
+801 
-814 EQPGG
+814 
-819 SSEKPSGLQPGGTQN
+819 LQPGGTQN

-843 GGTSD
+843 GGASD

-853 KSGESSGEPA
+853 KSGESSYEPA

-894 NPQGQQNPQ
+894 NPQG
-903 NPQGSGVQAGNNT
+903 SCVQAGNNT

-939 SGKEQPGGSSEKPGG
+939 PGKEQPGVQKAGGSSEKPGG

-963 VACTQS
+963 VAGTQS
-969 GSTQVGNNAQ
+969 GRAQVGNNAQ

-1002 VHQNADATGDSDAK
+1002 VHQNADATGESNPK
-1016 NDAKSNA
+1016 SNAKSNA

-1034 KDDQSNVKTDSQH
+1034 KDDQSNVKTDSQY
-1047 KSEHVATKE
+1047 KSEHIATME
-1056 DSKEDKYTATKSGTI
+1056 DSKEDKYTAAKSGTI

-1088 GNSKHGNSQQVD
+1088 GDSKQEDSQY
-1100 NQQGDNQQG
+1100 G
-1109 DNQQVSDSNME
+1109 DNQQVSDSNVE
-1120 QGAQSNDQYASG
+1120 QNAQPNNQYASG
-1132 VKNSKRR
+1132 TKNSKRR

-1145 HFGHLVTTG
+1145 NVGHLVTTG

-1169 IAGAVIL
+1169 IAGSVVL

>member
-22 SLLTAL
+22 SLMTAL

-48 FAQYYT
+48 FGQYYT

-64 SRKIVKKD
+64 SKKIVKKD

-111 KSSIENDF
+111 KFAIENDF
-119 TSQMEA
+119 TSRMEA

-143 AKRRGFDGAPN
+143 AKRRGFDTAFN
-154 LKENAEK
+154 LKEEAEK
-161 LWNEVTQKTTKGMGF
+161 LWNEVTQKTPNSMGF
-176 KILDPYATYYARS
+176 KILDPYATYYS
-189 GRVVIDAQGVDGRN
+189 KHGRVVIDANGIDLNKVPSG
-203 VTYGSE
+203 YE
-209 NTEFKVTAVGDKLRF
+209 NINFKVTAVGDKLRF

-234 KESINSYNL
+234 KDYIGSYSTL
-243 TYGIDWVATGEGEA
+243 YGIDWVATGEGEE

-284 DEKVKEF
+284 DEKVREF

-302 FQPSLSSKSTV
+302 FQPSISSKSTV

-327 SALKNPTEDEWV
+327 SSLKNPTEDEWV

-584 SKEAGKDGDSEDNKG
+584 GKESGKESGKDSDSEDNKV
-599 SEDNKENRSV
+599 SEDNKENRSA

-624 LLDGNAAKSGM
+624 LLDGNTAKSGM

-673 VNKAENASGKGE
+673 VNKAENASGKGGSGKSE
-685 PGKGEQPGGSSE
+685 PGKEQPGGSSE

-705 GTGEVGKGESGKGEQ
+705 GTGESGKG
-720 PGKSEPGKQ
+720 EPGKQ

-743 PGKSEPVGSGNVTGS
+743 PGKS
-758 EVDPKTS
+758 
-765 HSGGVVD
+765 
-772 NIISK
+772 
-777 QNPQNPQ
+777 
-784 GSGVQA
+784 
-790 GNNTQS
+790 
-796 GSTQS
+796 
-801 SGKNELGKQEPGK
+801 
-814 EQPGG
+814 
-819 SSEKPSGLQPGGTQN
+819 
-834 NGSASSGQN
+834 
-843 GGTSD
+843 
-848 VKNGN
+848 
-853 KSGESSGEPA
+853 EPA

-873 DPKTSPSGGVVDNII
+873 DPKTSPSGGVVDNIV
-888 SKQNPQ
+888 SKQNP
-894 NPQGQQNPQ
+894 QNPQ

-925 KNDPGKQQQPGNVN
+925 KNEPGKQEP
-939 SGKEQPGGSSEKPGG
+939 GKEQSGNANPVKSEPGVQKPGGSSEKPGG

-963 VACTQS
+963 VAGTQS
-969 GSTQVGNNAQ
+969 GRAQVGNNAQ

-1002 VHQNADATGDSDAK
+1002 VHQSADATAK
-1016 NDAKSNA
+1016 SNAKSNA

-1034 KDDQSNVKTDSQH
+1034 KDNQSNVNADSQH
-1047 KSEHVATKE
+1047 KSEHVEGKE
-1056 DSKEDKYTATKSGTI
+1056 DSKEGKYTATKSGTI

-1080 AHQSATQQ
+1080 THQSATQQ
-1088 GNSKHGNSQQVD
+1088 GDSK
-1100 NQQGDNQQG
+1100 QGDSQYG
-1109 DNQQVSDSNME
+1109 DNQQVSDSNVE
-1120 QGAQSNDQYASG
+1120 QNSQPNNQYVSG
-1132 VKNSKRR
+1132 TKNSKRR

-1145 HFGHLVTTG
+1145 NVGHLVTTG

-1169 IAGAVIL
+1169 IAGSVIL
-1176 AKRVSYIA
+1176 SKRVSYIA

>member
-22 SLLTAL
+22 SLMTAL

-48 FAQYYT
+48 FGQYYT

-64 SRKIVKKD
+64 SKKIVKKD

-111 KSSIENDF
+111 KFAIENDF
-119 TSQMEA
+119 TSRMEA

-143 AKRRGFDGAPN
+143 AKRRGFDTAFN
-154 LKENAEK
+154 LKEEAEK
-161 LWNEVTQKTTKGMGF
+161 LWNEVTQKTPNSMGF
-176 KILDPYATYYARS
+176 KILDPYATYYS
-189 GRVVIDAQGVDGRN
+189 KHGRVVIDANGIDLNKVPSG
-203 VTYGSE
+203 YE
-209 NTEFKVTAVGDKLRF
+209 NINFKVTAVGDKLRF

-234 KESINSYNL
+234 KDYIGSYSTL
-243 TYGIDWVATGEGEA
+243 YGIDWVATGEGEE

-284 DEKVKEF
+284 DEKVREF

-302 FQPSLSSKSTV
+302 FQPSISSKSTV

-327 SALKNPTEDEWV
+327 SSLKNPTEDEWV

-584 SKEAGKDGDSEDNKG
+584 GKESGKESGKDSDSEDNKG
-599 SEDNKENRSV
+599 SEDNKENRSA

-624 LLDGNAAKSGM
+624 LLDGNTAKSGM

-685 PGKGEQPGGSSE
+685 PGKQEPGKQDPGKQDPGKQDNPGGSSE

-705 GTGEVGKGESGKGEQ
+705 GTGES
-720 PGKSEPGKQ
+720 GKQ

-743 PGKSEPVGSGNVTGS
+743 PGKS
-758 EVDPKTS
+758 
-765 HSGGVVD
+765 
-772 NIISK
+772 
-777 QNPQNPQ
+777 
-784 GSGVQA
+784 
-790 GNNTQS
+790 
-796 GSTQS
+796 
-801 SGKNELGKQEPGK
+801 
-814 EQPGG
+814 
-819 SSEKPSGLQPGGTQN
+819 
-834 NGSASSGQN
+834 
-843 GGTSD
+843 
-848 VKNGN
+848 
-853 KSGESSGEPA
+853 EPA

-894 NPQGQQNPQ
+894 NPQSPQ
-903 NPQGSGVQAGNNT
+903 NQQGSGVQAGNNN

-925 KNDPGKQQQPGNVN
+925 KNEPGKQEPGKSEPGKQQPGGSSEKPGNQKQPGTGE
-939 SGKEQPGGSSEKPGG
+939 SGKQDNPGGSSEKPGG

-963 VACTQS
+963 VAGTQS

-1002 VHQNADATGDSDAK
+1002 VHQNADATAK
-1016 NDAKSNA
+1016 SNAKSNA

-1034 KDDQSNVKTDSQH
+1034 KDNQSNVNADSQH
-1047 KSEHVATKE
+1047 KSEHVEGKE
-1056 DSKEDKYTATKSGTI
+1056 DSKEGKYTATKSGTI

-1080 AHQSATQQ
+1080 THQSATQQ
-1088 GNSKHGNSQQVD
+1088 GDSK
-1100 NQQGDNQQG
+1100 QGDSQYG
-1109 DNQQVSDSNME
+1109 DNQQVSDSNVE
-1120 QGAQSNDQYASG
+1120 QNSQPNNQYVSG
-1132 VKNSKRR
+1132 TKNSKRR

-1145 HFGHLVTTG
+1145 NVGHLVTTG

-1169 IAGAVIL
+1169 IAGSVIL
-1176 AKRVSYIA
+1176 SKRVSYIA

>member
-584 SKEAGKDGDSEDNKG
+584 SKEAGKESGKDGDSEDNKG

-758 EVDPKTS
+758 EV
-765 HSGGVVD
+765 
-772 NIISK
+772 
-777 QNPQNPQ
+777 
-784 GSGVQA
+784 
-790 GNNTQS
+790 
-796 GSTQS
+796 
-801 SGKNELGKQEPGK
+801 
-814 EQPGG
+814 
-819 SSEKPSGLQPGGTQN
+819 
-834 NGSASSGQN
+834 
-843 GGTSD
+843 
-848 VKNGN
+848 
-853 KSGESSGEPA
+853 
-863 GSGNVTGSEV
+863 
-873 DPKTSPSGGVVDNII
+873 
-888 SKQNPQ
+888 
-894 NPQGQQNPQ
+894 
-903 NPQGSGVQAGNNT
+903 
-916 QSGSTQGSG
+916 
-925 KNDPGKQQQPGNVN
+925 
-939 SGKEQPGGSSEKPGG
+939 
-954 TQGSSAQNE
+954 
-963 VACTQS
+963 
-969 GSTQVGNNAQ
+969 
-979 SGVNAGANNNT
+979 
-990 LGAQVDAGTNNT
+990 
-1002 VHQNADATGDSDAK
+1002 
-1016 NDAKSNA
+1016 
-1023 NNDKINEKNNK
+1023 
-1034 KDDQSNVKTDSQH
+1034 
-1047 KSEHVATKE
+1047 
-1056 DSKEDKYTATKSGTI
+1056 
-1071 QRGDSKKVD
+1071 
-1080 AHQSATQQ
+1080 
-1088 GNSKHGNSQQVD
+1088 
-1100 NQQGDNQQG
+1100 
-1109 DNQQVSDSNME
+1109 
-1120 QGAQSNDQYASG
+1120 
-1132 VKNSKRR
+1132 
-1139 HARLGA
+1139 
-1145 HFGHLVTTG
+1145 
-1154 VKVETTLMFSLAILL
+1154 
-1169 IAGAVIL
+1169 
-1176 AKRVSYIA
+1176 

>member
-22 SLLTAL
+22 SLMTAL

-48 FAQYYT
+48 FGQYYT

-64 SRKIVKKD
+64 SKKIVKKD

-111 KSSIENDF
+111 KFAIENDF
-119 TSQMEA
+119 TSRMEA

-143 AKRRGFDGAPN
+143 AKRRGFDTAFN
-154 LKENAEK
+154 LKEEAEK
-161 LWNEVTQKTTKGMGF
+161 LWNEVTQKTPNSMGF
-176 KILDPYATYYARS
+176 KILDPYATYYS
-189 GRVVIDAQGVDGRN
+189 KHGRVVIDANGIDLNKVPSG
-203 VTYGSE
+203 YE
-209 NTEFKVTAVGDKLRF
+209 NINFKVTAVGDKLRF

-234 KESINSYNL
+234 KDYIGSYSTL
-243 TYGIDWVATGEGEA
+243 YGIDWVATGEGEE

-284 DEKVKEF
+284 DEKVREF

-302 FQPSLSSKSTV
+302 FQPSISSKSIV

-584 SKEAGKDGDSEDNKG
+584 GKESGKEAGKDSDSEDNKG
-599 SEDNKENRSV
+599 SEDNKENRSA

-624 LLDGNAAKSGM
+624 LLDGNTAKSGM

-673 VNKAENASGKGE
+673 VNKAENAGAKGE
-685 PGKGEQPGGSSE
+685 PGKSEPGKQQPGGSSE
-697 KPGNQKQP
+697 KPGKQD
-705 GTGEVGKGESGKGEQ
+705 
-720 PGKSEPGKQ
+720 PGKQ

-736 EKPSKQD
+736 EKPGKQD
-743 PGKSEPVGSGNVTGS
+743 PGKSEPV
-758 EVDPKTS
+758 
-765 HSGGVVD
+765 
-772 NIISK
+772 
-777 QNPQNPQ
+777 
-784 GSGVQA
+784 
-790 GNNTQS
+790 
-796 GSTQS
+796 
-801 SGKNELGKQEPGK
+801 
-814 EQPGG
+814 
-819 SSEKPSGLQPGGTQN
+819 
-834 NGSASSGQN
+834 
-843 GGTSD
+843 
-848 VKNGN
+848 
-853 KSGESSGEPA
+853 

-894 NPQGQQNPQ
+894 NPQSPQ
-903 NPQGSGVQAGNNT
+903 NQQGSGVQAGNNN

-925 KNDPGKQQQPGNVN
+925 KNEPGKQEPGKSEPGVQKPGGSSEKPGNQKQPGTGE
-939 SGKEQPGGSSEKPGG
+939 SGKQDNPGGSSEKPGG

-963 VACTQS
+963 VAGTQS

-1002 VHQNADATGDSDAK
+1002 VHQNADATAK
-1016 NDAKSNA
+1016 SNAKSNA

-1034 KDDQSNVKTDSQH
+1034 KDNQSNVNADSQH
-1047 KSEHVATKE
+1047 KSEHVEGKE
-1056 DSKEDKYTATKSGTI
+1056 DSKEGKYTATKSGTI

-1080 AHQSATQQ
+1080 THQSATQQ
-1088 GNSKHGNSQQVD
+1088 GDSK
-1100 NQQGDNQQG
+1100 QGDSQYG
-1109 DNQQVSDSNME
+1109 DNQQVSDSNVE
-1120 QGAQSNDQYASG
+1120 QNSQPNNQYVSG
-1132 VKNSKRR
+1132 TKNSKRR

-1145 HFGHLVTTG
+1145 NVGHLVTTG

-1169 IAGAVIL
+1169 IAGSVIL
-1176 AKRVSYIA
+1176 SKRVSYIA

>member
-82 TGSTVKADSDWRDIP
+82 TGSTVKVDSDWRDIP
-97 LDVNNINEI
+97 IDVNNINEI

-111 KSSIENDF
+111 KSAIENDF
-119 TSQMEA
+119 TSQMED

-143 AKRRGFDGAPN
+143 AKRRGFDGASN
-154 LKENAEK
+154 LKEEAEK
-161 LWNEVTQKTTKGMGF
+161 LWNEVSKKTPNGMGF

-189 GRVVIDAQGVDGRN
+189 GRVVIDTQGVDEKN

-234 KESINSYNL
+234 KDHLGSYAAS
-243 TYGIDWVATGEGEA
+243 YGIEWVATGEGEE

-302 FQPSLSSKSTV
+302 FQPSISSKSTV

-371 YIKELREDKNI
+371 YIKELLEDKNI

-584 SKEAGKDGDSEDNKG
+584 GKESGKDSDSEDNKG
-599 SEDNKENRSV
+599 SEDNKENRSA

-624 LLDGNAAKSGM
+624 LLDGNTAKSGM

-673 VNKAENASGKGE
+673 VNKAEDASGKVE
-685 PGKGEQPGGSSE
+685 PGKSEPGKQQPGGSSE
-697 KPGNQKQP
+697 KPG
-705 GTGEVGKGESGKGEQ
+705 
-720 PGKSEPGKQ
+720 
-729 DNPGGSS
+729 
-736 EKPSKQD
+736 
-743 PGKSEPVGSGNVTGS
+743 
-758 EVDPKTS
+758 
-765 HSGGVVD
+765 
-772 NIISK
+772 
-777 QNPQNPQ
+777 
-784 GSGVQA
+784 
-790 GNNTQS
+790 
-796 GSTQS
+796 
-801 SGKNELGKQEPGK
+801 
-814 EQPGG
+814 
-819 SSEKPSGLQPGGTQN
+819 GLQPGGTQN

-843 GGTSD
+843 GGASD

-894 NPQGQQNPQ
+894 NPQSPQ
-903 NPQGSGVQAGNNT
+903 NQQGSGVQAGNNN

-925 KNDPGKQQQPGNVN
+925 KNEPGKQEPGKGEP
-939 SGKEQPGGSSEKPGG
+939 GKEQPGGSSEKPGG

-963 VACTQS
+963 VAGTQS
-969 GSTQVGNNAQ
+969 GRAQVGNNAQ
-979 SGVNAGANNNT
+979 SGVNTGANNNT

-1002 VHQNADATGDSDAK
+1002 VHQNADATGES
-1016 NDAKSNA
+1016 NAKSNA

-1034 KDDQSNVKTDSQH
+1034 KDNQSNVNTDSQH
-1047 KSEHVATKE
+1047 KSEHVEGKE
-1056 DSKEDKYTATKSGTI
+1056 DSKEGKYTATKSGAI
-1071 QRGDSKKVD
+1071 QRGDSKKAD
-1080 AHQSATQQ
+1080 TYQSATQQ
-1088 GNSKHGNSQQVD
+1088 GDSK
-1100 NQQGDNQQG
+1100 QGDSQYG
-1109 DNQQVSDSNME
+1109 DNQQVSDSNVE
-1120 QGAQSNDQYASG
+1120 QNAQSNNQYASG
-1132 VKNSKRR
+1132 TKNSKRR

-1145 HFGHLVTTG
+1145 NVGHLVTTG

-1169 IAGAVIL
+1169 IAGSVIL

>member
-97 LDVNNINEI
+97 LDINNINEI

-111 KSSIENDF
+111 KSAIENDF
-119 TSQMEA
+119 TSRMEA

-143 AKRRGFDGAPN
+143 AKRRGFDGASN
-154 LKENAEK
+154 LKEEAEK
-161 LWNEVTQKTTKGMGF
+161 LWNEVSKKTPNGMGF

-189 GRVVIDAQGVDGRN
+189 GRVVIDTQGVDERN

-234 KESINSYNL
+234 KDHLGSYAAS
-243 TYGIDWVATGEGEA
+243 YGIEWVATGEGEE

-302 FQPSLSSKSTV
+302 FQPSISSKSTV

-327 SALKNPTEDEWV
+327 SALKNPTEGEWV

-584 SKEAGKDGDSEDNKG
+584 GKESGKDSDSEDNKG
-599 SEDNKENRSV
+599 SEDNKENRSA

-624 LLDGNAAKSGM
+624 LLDGNTAKSGM
-635 YVFVYEFPGSSRAQ
+635 YVFVYEFPGSSRVQ

-685 PGKGEQPGGSSE
+685 SGKQEPGKGEPGKEQPGGSSE

-705 GTGEVGKGESGKGEQ
+705 GTGESGKG
-720 PGKSEPGKQ
+720 EPGKQ

-743 PGKSEPVGSGNVTGS
+743 PGKS
-758 EVDPKTS
+758 
-765 HSGGVVD
+765 
-772 NIISK
+772 
-777 QNPQNPQ
+777 
-784 GSGVQA
+784 
-790 GNNTQS
+790 
-796 GSTQS
+796 
-801 SGKNELGKQEPGK
+801 
-814 EQPGG
+814 
-819 SSEKPSGLQPGGTQN
+819 
-834 NGSASSGQN
+834 
-843 GGTSD
+843 
-848 VKNGN
+848 
-853 KSGESSGEPA
+853 EPA

-894 NPQGQQNPQ
+894 NPQNA
-903 NPQGSGVQAGNNT
+903 QGSGVQAGNNT

-925 KNDPGKQQQPGNVN
+925 KNDPGKQQQSGNANPVKSDPGVQ
-939 SGKEQPGGSSEKPGG
+939 KPGGSSEKPGG

-963 VACTQS
+963 VAGTQS
-969 GSTQVGNNAQ
+969 GRAQVGNNAQ

-1002 VHQNADATGDSDAK
+1002 VHQNADATGES
-1016 NDAKSNA
+1016 NAKSNA
-1023 NNDKINEKNNK
+1023 NNDKISEKNNK
-1034 KDDQSNVKTDSQH
+1034 KDGQSNVNTDSQH
-1047 KSEHVATKE
+1047 KSEHVEGKE
-1056 DSKEDKYTATKSGTI
+1056 DSKEGKYTATKSGTI

-1080 AHQSATQQ
+1080 THQSATQP
-1088 GNSKHGNSQQVD
+1088 GDSK
-1100 NQQGDNQQG
+1100 QGDSQYG
-1109 DNQQVSDSNME
+1109 DNQQVSDSNVE
-1120 QGAQSNDQYASG
+1120 QNSQPNNQYASG
-1132 VKNSKRR
+1132 TKNSKRR

-1145 HFGHLVTTG
+1145 NVGHLVTTG

-1169 IAGAVIL
+1169 IAGSVIL

>member
-48 FAQYYT
+48 FGQYYT

-64 SRKIVKKD
+64 SKKIVKKD

-111 KSSIENDF
+111 KFAIENDF
-119 TSQMEA
+119 TSRMEA

-143 AKRRGFDGAPN
+143 AKRRGFDTAFN
-154 LKENAEK
+154 LKEEAEK
-161 LWNEVTQKTTKGMGF
+161 LWNEVTQKTPNSMGF
-176 KILDPYATYYARS
+176 KILDPYATYYS
-189 GRVVIDAQGVDGRN
+189 KHGRVVIDANGIDLNKVPSG
-203 VTYGSE
+203 YE
-209 NTEFKVTAVGDKLRF
+209 NINFKVTAVGDKLRF

-234 KESINSYNL
+234 KDYIGSYSTL
-243 TYGIDWVATGEGEA
+243 YGIDWVATGEGEE

-284 DEKVKEF
+284 DEKVREF

-302 FQPSLSSKSTV
+302 FQPSISSKSTV

-327 SALKNPTEDEWV
+327 SSLKNPTEDEWV

-576 ILTHNESN
+576 IITHNESN
-584 SKEAGKDGDSEDNKG
+584 GKESGKESGKDSDSEDNKG
-599 SEDNKENRSV
+599 SEDNKENRSA

-624 LLDGNAAKSGM
+624 LLDGNTAKSGM

-673 VNKAENASGKGE
+673 VNKAENASGKGGSGKQE
-685 PGKGEQPGGSSE
+685 PGKGEPGKEQPGGSSE
-697 KPGNQKQP
+697 KPSKQD
-705 GTGEVGKGESGKGEQ
+705 
-720 PGKSEPGKQ
+720 PGKQ

-743 PGKSEPVGSGNVTGS
+743 PGKS
-758 EVDPKTS
+758 
-765 HSGGVVD
+765 
-772 NIISK
+772 
-777 QNPQNPQ
+777 
-784 GSGVQA
+784 
-790 GNNTQS
+790 
-796 GSTQS
+796 
-801 SGKNELGKQEPGK
+801 
-814 EQPGG
+814 
-819 SSEKPSGLQPGGTQN
+819 
-834 NGSASSGQN
+834 
-843 GGTSD
+843 
-848 VKNGN
+848 
-853 KSGESSGEPA
+853 EPA

-894 NPQGQQNPQ
+894 NPQNPQ
-903 NPQGSGVQAGNNT
+903 SPQNQQGSGVQAGDTN

-925 KNDPGKQQQPGNVN
+925 KNDPGKQEPGNVN
-939 SGKEQPGGSSEKPGG
+939 PVKSEPGVQKPGGSSEKPGG

-963 VACTQS
+963 VAGTQS
-969 GSTQVGNNAQ
+969 GRAQVGNNAQ

-1002 VHQNADATGDSDAK
+1002 VHQNADATVES
-1016 NDAKSNA
+1016 NAKSNA
-1023 NNDKINEKNNK
+1023 KSNATNDKINEKNNK
-1034 KDDQSNVKTDSQH
+1034 KDNQSNVNADSQH
-1047 KSEHVATKE
+1047 KSEHVEGKE
-1056 DSKEDKYTATKSGTI
+1056 DSKEGKYTATKSGAI

-1080 AHQSATQQ
+1080 THQSATQQ
-1088 GNSKHGNSQQVD
+1088 GDSK
-1100 NQQGDNQQG
+1100 QGDSRYG
-1109 DNQQVSDSNME
+1109 DNQQVSDSNVE
-1120 QGAQSNDQYASG
+1120 QNAQPNNQYASG
-1132 VKNSKRR
+1132 TKNSKRR

-1145 HFGHLVTTG
+1145 NVGHLVTTG

-1169 IAGAVIL
+1169 IAGSVIL

>member
-1 MGKHGCKGIPIFLRN
+1 MGKHGCKRIPIFLRN

-48 FAQYYT
+48 FGQYYT

-64 SRKIVKKD
+64 SKKIVKKD
-72 EDGNYVFCIN
+72 DDGNYVFCIN

-111 KSSIENDF
+111 KYAIENDF
-119 TSQMEA
+119 TSRMEA

-143 AKRRGFDGAPN
+143 AKRRGFDTAFN
-154 LKENAEK
+154 LKEEAEK

-189 GRVVIDAQGVDGRN
+189 GRVIIDAQGVDGRN

-302 FQPSLSSKSTV
+302 FQPSISSKSTV

-327 SALKNPTEDEWV
+327 SSLKNPTEGEWV

-452 EKFVEEFGNVN
+452 EKFVEEFGNIN

-584 SKEAGKDGDSEDNKG
+584 SKEAGKESGKDGDSEDNKG
-599 SEDNKENRSV
+599 SEDNKENRSA

-624 LLDGNAAKSGM
+624 LLDGNTAKSGM

-673 VNKAENASGKGE
+673 VNKAENAGAKGEPGKGE
-685 PGKGEQPGGSSE
+685 PGKEQPGGSSE

-705 GTGEVGKGESGKGEQ
+705 GTGESGKG
-720 PGKSEPGKQ
+720 EPGKQ

-743 PGKSEPVGSGNVTGS
+743 PGKS
-758 EVDPKTS
+758 
-765 HSGGVVD
+765 
-772 NIISK
+772 
-777 QNPQNPQ
+777 
-784 GSGVQA
+784 
-790 GNNTQS
+790 
-796 GSTQS
+796 
-801 SGKNELGKQEPGK
+801 
-814 EQPGG
+814 
-819 SSEKPSGLQPGGTQN
+819 
-834 NGSASSGQN
+834 
-843 GGTSD
+843 
-848 VKNGN
+848 
-853 KSGESSGEPA
+853 EPA

-873 DPKTSPSGGVVDNII
+873 DPKTSPSGGVVDNIV
-888 SKQNPQ
+888 SKQNP
-894 NPQGQQNPQ
+894 QNPQ

-925 KNDPGKQQQPGNVN
+925 KNEPGKQEP
-939 SGKEQPGGSSEKPGG
+939 GKEQSGNANPVKSEPGVQKPGGSSEKPGG

-963 VACTQS
+963 VAGTQS
-969 GSTQVGNNAQ
+969 GRAQVGNNAQ

-1002 VHQNADATGDSDAK
+1002 VHQSADATGE
-1016 NDAKSNA
+1016 SNA
-1023 NNDKINEKNNK
+1023 NNDKISEKNNK
-1034 KDDQSNVKTDSQH
+1034 KDGQSNVNTDSQH
-1047 KSEHVATKE
+1047 KSEHVEGKE
-1056 DSKEDKYTATKSGTI
+1056 DSKEGKYTATKSGTI

-1080 AHQSATQQ
+1080 THQSATQP
-1088 GNSKHGNSQQVD
+1088 GDSK
-1100 NQQGDNQQG
+1100 QGDSQYG
-1109 DNQQVSDSNME
+1109 DNQQVIDSNVE
-1120 QGAQSNDQYASG
+1120 QNSQPNNQYVSG
-1132 VKNSKRR
+1132 TKNSKRR

-1145 HFGHLVTTG
+1145 NVGHLVTTG

-1169 IAGAVIL
+1169 IAGSVIL